1 MSYRVEAILS
11 AVDSGFTSKFNQAT
25 KSVEKLQT
33 QAGKVSGVASKIGSA
48 TESIG
53 KSLTTKLTLPLGAA
67 FTYAGKQFSEF
78 ETGLVGVGKTT
89 GMTGDDLKGFGDDI
103 AKMSSVIPVSTK
115 DLLGL
120 SETAG
125 QLGIH
130 GKKDLLEFTRVMAEM
145 GSATNLAGE
154 EGAKQMARFANVMG
168 IDVGKNIRQVGNSVV
183 RLGNNFATS
192 EAEIMDM
199 SSRLA
204 ASSRLVG
211 ITTPNVLGLATAMSS
226 VGIEAEA
233 GGTAM
238 STVMTKVDKAV
249 ASGGEKLQNFAN
261 VAGLSA
267 EDFAAK
273 WKSKPTEALEDL
285 MKGLDKAS
293 KSGGNMNQILDMLGI
308 KGVRE
313 SNAVKSLAQNHE
325 LLSEAIKQSNDAY
338 NYGNDLAE
346 EAAAA
351 WDTLHAKLTTL
362 KNTFGNIAKDI
373 FSIVAPA
380 LKDMVD
386 KVNELAQK
394 WFELSDSSKEA
405 IGQIVLKIGGL
416 LAAIGPVMLI
426 GGKITKT
433 LSPVIGVLSQIGN
446 GFKVLTSTFGGFGE
460 IFSSASSVIKSSL
473 DGLNNKFLEFTQVF
487 PKMGSK
493 AIEGVNILKR
503 IPAQLQS
510 DVGAKVYDVFDK
522 MDFEVQEKWK
532 SVISGI
538 SNGGTKLGSSLG
550 KIFGKVGQILNLF
563 GINTTNM
570 VSVANAAMGSLFPAA
585 VIGIALA
592 GLGVLYSQFGDQIDK
607 LLQIAKEKG
616 PEIITNLGNGITEK
630 IPEFVEKGT
639 TLVTHFAD
647 TLAANIPAIMEQGV
661 NIISALVSSVGSN
674 AGRLISS
681 AITVIGSFIGGLVT
695 AIPRLLAVGMQFLVQ
710 LVQGI
715 VQNIPQILQTAVQIV
730 QNFAQS
736 LATNAPQIIMS
747 GFQLIFSLIKGII
760 TNIPA
765 IISAAWE
772 IIKALAG
779 GILEAMTGV
788 AGKVASGVKGFF
800 KNIFSPGKDE
810 AESAKND
817 VGTSLDSM
825 KFDIDTKTGEAAT
838 SATENAS
845 LAKMGFMEQ
854 FGQMNIGVSQKL
866 AELQANTGM
875 SMDQIQ
881 QEITSKGQITKDGIT
896 ITAEE
901 MNTNV
906 SGQTDQMAD
915 NMINSIT
922 RGVDGA
928 NTQFD
933 GLSAKLPTDASATNQ
948 ATAGQYEDLA
958 NRITSSTQQANTAV
972 TSGIDTI
979 NSNFEMRLGTLP
991 AKTDTIL
998 MNVSNSFTNAF
1009 NALGKGVDSNLQKI
1023 VTSFTSSISRINSVS
1038 ISGLSN
1044 LASRF
1049 SSAFNRISST
1059 VTSGT
1064 NKVVVSIS
1072 NMNNRV
1078 NASFSRFA
1086 SRFIST
1092 NSNMWNKFN
1101 SQSTTALNRSYT
1113 AFSSNI
1119 SRLQSKFTSY
1129 ANRLKSLNNS
1139 MWNSVVSKTR
1149 QAGNSM
1155 ASAFSRACNRTT
1167 NLVSNMKSRLISI
1180 MYSCVGGMRSAGY
1193 NAGMGF
1199 YSGLASTR
1207 GSIMGLASSIAASVS
1222 ARIRSALRIHSP
1234 SRVLMNLGSYAGE
1247 GLAVGLE
1254 KSKRYVNNAVDG
1266 LSNTIKGVDTGL
1278 NSSYSDFNSN
1288 NKAMPL
1294 VINLRLGNKEFRAI
1308 SRDITQEQ
1316 GKDLRLEA
1324 NFGI

>member
-25 KSVEKLQT
+25 KAVEKLQT
-33 QAGKVSGVASKIGSA
+33 QAGKVSGIASKIGSA

-53 KSLTTKLTLPLGAA
+53 RSLTTKLTLPLGAA
-67 FTYAGKQFSEF
+67 FTYAGKKFADF

-89 GMTGDDLKGFGDDI
+89 GMAGNDLKDFGDDI
-103 AKMSSVIPVSTK
+103 AKMSSVIPLSTN

-120 SETAG
+120 AETAG

-154 EGAKQMARFANVMG
+154 EGALVMARFANVMG
-168 IDVGKNIRQVGNSVV
+168 LDVGKNIRQVGNAVV
-183 RLGNNFATS
+183 RLGNNFETS

-226 VGIEAEA
+226 VGISAEA

-249 ASGGEKLQNFAN
+249 ASGGAKLQNFAK
-261 VAGLSA
+261 VAGMSA

-338 NYGNDLAE
+338 DHGNDLAK
-346 EAAAA
+346 EAAEA
-351 WDTLHAKLTTL
+351 WKTLHAKLMTL

-380 LKDMVD
+380 LKDIVD
-386 KVNELAQK
+386 RVNEFAKK
-394 WFELSDSSKEA
+394 WFDLSESSKKA
-405 IGQIVLKIGGL
+405 IGEMILKIIGL
-416 LAAIGPVMLI
+416 LAAIGPVLLI

-433 LSPVIGVLSQIGN
+433 LSPVIGVLSQVGN
-446 GFKVLTSTFGGFGE
+446 GFKTF
-460 IFSSASSVIKSSL
+460 
-473 DGLNNKFLEFTQVF
+473 T
-487 PKMGSK
+487 
-493 AIEGVNILKR
+493 
-503 IPAQLQS
+503 
-510 DVGAKVYDVFDK
+510 
-522 MDFEVQEKWK
+522 
-532 SVISGI
+532 
-538 SNGGTKLGSSLG
+538 
-550 KIFGKVGQILNLF
+550 
-563 GINTTNM
+563 
-570 VSVANAAMGSLFPAA
+570 SVAGNALNSFSDGVLNQFAKKIELSMILSGNKLAKLAPMVGKAVSLANIGMQALFPAA

-592 GLGVLYSQFGDQIDK
+592 GLGLLYSKFGTQIDK
-607 LLQIAKEKG
+607 LLEVAKTKG
-616 PEIITNLGNGITEK
+616 PEIITNLGNGIANK
-630 IPEFVEKGT
+630 IPDLVNQGA
-639 TLVTHFAD
+639 TLINHFAQA
-647 TLAANIPAIMEQGV
+647 LAANLPAILTAGTNIVIALVQSVGNNAGKLIQSALLVVGSFLQGV
-661 NIISALVSSVGSN
+661 MQNLP
-674 AGRLISS
+674 RLIV
-681 AITVIGSFIGGLVT
+681 AGVTLIG
-695 AIPRLLAVGMQFLVQ
+695 Q
-710 LVQGI
+710 LIVGI
-715 VQNIPQILQTAVQIV
+715 VQNIPMIIATAGRIIAG
-730 QNFAQS
+730 FIDGIGQS
-736 LATNAPQIIMS
+736 APQLLGSGIKII
-747 GFQLIFSLIKGII
+747 FELIKGIVQA
-760 TNIPA
+760 IPQ
-765 IISAAWE
+765 II
-772 IIKALAG
+772 LAG
-779 GILEAMTGV
+779 VEIVMSLGKSILGALGNI
-788 AGKVASGVKGFF
+788 AGSLVTGVKGFF
-800 KNIFSPGKDE
+800 KNIFSPGKEE
-810 AESAKND
+810 AENTKND
-817 VGTSLDSM
+817 VNVSLDAM
-825 KFDIDTKTGEAAT
+825 KLDIDTKTGEAAT
-838 SATENAS
+838 SATANAS
-845 LAKMGFMEQ
+845 QAKTGFLEQ
-854 FGQMNIGVSQKL
+854 FGLMNTGVSEKL
-866 AELQANTGM
+866 AQLQANTGM

-896 ITAEE
+896 ITAQE

-906 SGQTDQMAD
+906 SGQTDQMAN

-998 MNVSNSFTNAF
+998 NNVSNSFTNAF

-1023 VTSFTSSISRINSVS
+1023 VSSFTSSISRINSVS
-1038 ISGLSN
+1038 TSGLSN
-1044 LASRF
+1044 LSSRF
-1049 SSAFNRISST
+1049 SSAFNNISAT

-1064 NKVVVSIS
+1064 NKVVVSIA

-1078 NASFSRFA
+1078 NASFSQFA
-1086 SRFIST
+1086 SRFIAT
-1092 NSNMWNKFN
+1092 NASMWSRFN
-1101 SQSTTALNRSYT
+1101 AQSTVALNRSYS
-1113 AFSSNI
+1113 AFASNI
-1119 SRLQSKFTSY
+1119 SKLQSKFTSY
-1129 ANRLKSLNNS
+1129 TNKLKSLNNS
-1139 MWNSVVSKTR
+1139 MWSAMVNKTK

-1155 ASAFSRACNRTT
+1155 ASGFSSACNRMTS
-1167 NLVSNMKSRLISI
+1167 LASSMRSRLISI

-1266 LSNTIKGVDTGL
+1266 LSNTIRGVDTGL
-1278 NSSYSDFNSN
+1278 NSSFSDFNTN

>member
-25 KSVEKLQT
+25 KSVEKLQN
-33 QAGKVSGVASKIGSA
+33 QANKVSGVASKIGSA

-53 KSLTTKLTLPLGAA
+53 RSLTTKLTLPLGAA
-67 FTYAGKQFSEF
+67 FTYAGKKFADF

-89 GMTGDDLKGFGDDI
+89 GMAGNDLKGFGDDI
-103 AKMSSVIPVSTK
+103 AKMSSVIPLSTN

-120 SETAG
+120 AETAG

-154 EGAKQMARFANVMG
+154 EGALVMARFANVMG
-168 IDVGKNIRQVGNSVV
+168 LDVGKNIRQVGNAVV
-183 RLGNNFATS
+183 RLGNNFETS

-226 VGIEAEA
+226 VGISAEA

-249 ASGGEKLQNFAN
+249 ASGGAKLQNFAK
-261 VAGLSA
+261 VAGMSA

-338 NYGNDLAE
+338 NHGNDLAK
-346 EAAAA
+346 EAAEA
-351 WDTLHAKLTTL
+351 WKTLHAKLTTFKSTL
-362 KNTFGNIAKDI
+362 GNIAKDI

-386 KVNELAQK
+386 KVNELASK
-394 WFELSDSSKEA
+394 WFDLSDSSKKA
-405 IGQIVLKIGGL
+405 IGEIVLKIGGL
-416 LAAIGPVMLI
+416 LAAIGPVLLI

-433 LSPVIGVLSQIGN
+433 LSPVIGVLSQVGN
-446 GFKVLTSTFGGFGE
+446 AFKM
-460 IFSSASSVIKSSL
+460 FSGSASSALNSFTGGALSSL
-473 DGLNNKFLEFTQVF
+473 AKKTELSVLT
-487 PKMGSK
+487 
-493 AIEGVNILKR
+493 A
-503 IPAQLQS
+503 
-510 DVGAKVYDVFDK
+510 GAKLA
-522 MDFEVQEKWK
+522 
-532 SVISGI
+532 
-538 SNGGTKLGSSLG
+538 KLSPMVGKAVSL
-550 KIFGKVGQILNLF
+550 
-563 GINTTNM
+563 
-570 VSVANAAMGSLFPAA
+570 ANIGMQALFPAA

-592 GLGVLYSQFGDQIDK
+592 GLGLLYSKFGTQIDK
-607 LLQIAKEKG
+607 LLEVAKTKG
-616 PEIITNLGNGITEK
+616 PEIITNLGSGIANK
-630 IPEFVEKGT
+630 IPNLVNQGA
-639 TLVTHFAD
+639 TLVNHFAQA
-647 TLAANIPAIMEQGV
+647 LAANLPAILTAGTNIVIALVQSVGNNAGKLIQSALLVVGSFLQGV
-661 NIISALVSSVGSN
+661 MQNLP
-674 AGRLISS
+674 RLIV
-681 AITVIGSFIGGLVT
+681 AGVTLIGQLLV
-695 AIPRLLAVGMQFLVQ
+695 
-710 LVQGI
+710 GI
-715 VQNIPQILQTAVQIV
+715 VQNIPMLIATAGRIIAG
-730 QNFAQS
+730 FIDGIGQS
-736 LATNAPQIIMS
+736 APQLLGSGIKII
-747 GFQLIFSLIKGII
+747 FELIKGIVQA
-760 TNIPA
+760 IPQ
-765 IISAAWE
+765 IV
-772 IIKALAG
+772 LAG
-779 GILEAMTGV
+779 VEIVMALGKSILGALGNI
-788 AGKVASGVKGFF
+788 AGSLVSGVKGFF
-800 KNIFSPGKDE
+800 KNIFSPGKEE
-810 AESAKND
+810 ATN
-817 VGTSLDSM
+817 
-825 KFDIDTKTGEAAT
+825 TKTDVETEMNGLSSTLDDIT
-838 SATENAS
+838 SSLGPKFQQNANQ
-845 LAKMGFMEQ
+845 AKIGFTSEISM
-854 FGQMNIGVSQKL
+854 MSQETQTKL
-866 AELQANTGM
+866 QEMSNATGM
-875 SMDQIQ
+875 SMDEIVRTV
-881 QEITSKGQITKDGIT
+881 QEKGELTKGNLT
-896 ITAEE
+896 IKASE

-906 SGQTDQMAD
+906 SGQTDQMAT
-915 NMINSIT
+915 NMIDSIT

-958 NRITSSTQQANTAV
+958 NRITSSTEQANTAV

-998 MNVSNSFTNAF
+998 NNVSNSFTNAF

-1023 VTSFTSSISRINSVS
+1023 VSSFTSSISRINSVS
-1038 ISGLSN
+1038 TSGLSN
-1044 LASRF
+1044 LSSRF
-1049 SSAFNRISST
+1049 SAAFNNISAT
-1059 VTSGT
+1059 VSAGT

-1078 NASFSRFA
+1078 NASFSQFA

-1092 NSNMWNKFN
+1092 NANMWNRFN
-1101 SQSTTALNRSYT
+1101 SQSTSALNRNYS

-1119 SRLQSKFTSY
+1119 SKLQSKFTSY
-1129 ANRLKSLNNS
+1129 ANKVKSLNTS
-1139 MWNSVVSKTR
+1139 MWSAVVNKTR

-1155 ASAFSRACNRTT
+1155 ASGFSSACNRMASLA
-1167 NLVSNMKSRLISI
+1167 NSMRSRLISI
-1180 MYSCVGGMRSAGY
+1180 MYSYVGGMRSAGY
-1193 NAGMGF
+1193 SAGMGF
-1199 YSGLASTR
+1199 YSGLASTS

-1266 LSNTIKGVDTGL
+1266 LSNSIKGVDTGL
-1278 NSSYSDFNSN
+1278 NSSFGDFNTNS
-1288 NKAMPL
+1288 KAMPL

-1308 SRDITQEQ
+1308 SRDITLEQ

>member
-53 KSLTTKLTLPLGAA
+53 RSLTTKLTLPLGAA
-67 FTYAGKQFSEF
+67 FTYAGKKFADF

-89 GMTGDDLKGFGDDI
+89 GMAGNDLKAFGNDI
-103 AKMSSVIPVSTK
+103 SKMSSVIPVSTN

-120 SETAG
+120 AETAG

-168 IDVGKNIRQVGNSVV
+168 LDVGKSIRQVGNSVV

-249 ASGGEKLQNFAN
+249 ASGGAKLQNFAK
-261 VAGLSA
+261 VAGMSA

-273 WKSKPTEALEDL
+273 WKSKPTEALQDL
-285 MKGLDKAS
+285 MKGLDSAS

-338 NYGNDLAE
+338 DHGNDLAE
-346 EAAAA
+346 EAAEA
-351 WDTLHAKLTTL
+351 WKTLHAKLMTL

-386 KVNELAQK
+386 KVNEFAKK
-394 WFELSDSSKEA
+394 WFDLSESSKKA
-405 IGQIVLKIGGL
+405 IGEMILKIGGL
-416 LAAIGPVMLI
+416 LAAIGPVLLI

-433 LSPVIGVLSQIGN
+433 LSPVIGVLSQVGN
-446 GFKVLTSTFGGFGE
+446 GFKTFSNVAGTALNSFSDGVL
-460 IFSSASSVIKSSL
+460 
-473 DGLNNKFLEFTQVF
+473 NKFAKKIELSMILSGNKLAKLAPMV
-487 PKMGSK
+487 GK
-493 AIEGVNILKR
+493 AVSLANIGMQ
-503 IPAQLQS
+503 A
-510 DVGAKVYDVFDK
+510 
-522 MDFEVQEKWK
+522 
-532 SVISGI
+532 
-538 SNGGTKLGSSLG
+538 
-550 KIFGKVGQILNLF
+550 
-563 GINTTNM
+563 
-570 VSVANAAMGSLFPAA
+570 LFPAA

-592 GLGVLYSQFGDQIDK
+592 GLGLLYSKFGTQIDK
-607 LLQIAKEKG
+607 LLEVAKTKG
-616 PEIITNLGNGITEK
+616 PEIITNLGNGIANK
-630 IPEFVEKGT
+630 IPDFVNQGA
-639 TLVTHFAD
+639 TLINHFAQA
-647 TLAANIPAIMEQGV
+647 LAANLPAILTAGTNIVIALVQSVGNNAGKLIQSALLVVGSFLQGV
-661 NIISALVSSVGSN
+661 MQNLP
-674 AGRLISS
+674 RLIV
-681 AITVIGSFIGGLVT
+681 AGVTLIG
-695 AIPRLLAVGMQFLVQ
+695 Q
-710 LVQGI
+710 LIVGI
-715 VQNIPQILQTAVQIV
+715 VQNIPMIIATAGRIIAG
-730 QNFAQS
+730 FIDGLGQS
-736 LATNAPQIIMS
+736 LPQLLGSGIKII
-747 GFQLIFSLIKGII
+747 FELIKGIVQA
-760 TNIPA
+760 IPQ
-765 IISAAWE
+765 IV
-772 IIKALAG
+772 LAG
-779 GILEAMTGV
+779 VEIVMTLGKSILGALGNI
-788 AGKVASGVKGFF
+788 AGSLVTGVKGFF
-800 KNIFSPGKDE
+800 KNIFSPGKE
-810 AESAKND
+810 EAKN
-817 VGTSLDSM
+817 
-825 KFDIDTKTGEAAT
+825 TKTDVETEMNGLSSTLDDIT
-838 SATENAS
+838 SSLGPKFQQNANQ
-845 LAKMGFMEQ
+845 AKIGFTSEMS
-854 FGQMNIGVSQKL
+854 MMSQETQTKL
-866 AELQANTGM
+866 QEMSNATGM
-875 SMDQIQ
+875 SMDEIVRTV
-881 QEITSKGQITKDGIT
+881 QEKGELTKGNLT
-896 ITAEE
+896 IKASE

-906 SGQTDQMAD
+906 SGQTDQMAN
-915 NMINSIT
+915 NMIDSIS

-958 NRITSSTQQANTAV
+958 NRITSSTEQANTAV

-998 MNVSNSFTNAF
+998 NNVSNSFTNAF

-1023 VTSFTSSISRINSVS
+1023 ISAYSSTMAKMNSISNSGLNNLSSRFTSS
-1038 ISGLSN
+1038 
-1044 LASRF
+1044 
-1049 SSAFNRISST
+1049 FNRISAT
-1059 VTSGT
+1059 VTAGT
-1064 NKVVVSIS
+1064 NRIVVSIT

-1078 NASFSRFA
+1078 NASFSQFA
-1086 SRFIST
+1086 SRFIAT
-1092 NSNMWNKFN
+1092 NSNMWNRFN
-1101 SQSTTALNRSYT
+1101 SQSTSALNRNYS

-1119 SRLQSKFTSY
+1119 SKLQSKFTSY
-1129 ANRLKSLNNS
+1129 ANKVKSLNNS
-1139 MWNSVVSKTR
+1139 MWTAVVNKTR

-1155 ASAFSRACNRTT
+1155 TSGFSSACNRMTS
-1167 NLVSNMKSRLISI
+1167 LASSMRSRLIAI
-1180 MYSCVGGMRSAGY
+1180 MNSSVGGMRSAGY

-1288 NKAMPL
+1288 SKAMPL

>member
-25 KSVEKLQT
+25 KSVEKLQN
-33 QAGKVSGVASKIGSA
+33 QANKVSGVASKIGNA

-53 KSLTTKLTLPLGAA
+53 RSLTTKLTLPLGVA
-67 FTYAGKQFSEF
+67 FTYAGKQFSDF

-89 GMTGDDLKGFGDDI
+89 NMAGKDLKGFGDDI
-103 AKMSSVIPVSTK
+103 AKMSSVIPVSTN

-120 SETAG
+120 AETAG

-168 IDVGKNIRQVGNSVV
+168 LDVGKSIRQVGNSVV

-204 ASSRLVG
+204 ASSMLVG

-249 ASGGEKLQNFAN
+249 ASGGAKLQNFAK
-261 VAGLSA
+261 VAGMSA

-325 LLSEAIKQSNDAY
+325 LLSEAIKQSNNAY
-338 NYGNDLAE
+338 NHGNDLAK
-346 EAAAA
+346 EAAEA
-351 WDTLHAKLTTL
+351 WKTLHAKLTTF
-362 KNTFGNIAKDI
+362 KNTLGNIAKDI

-386 KVNELAQK
+386 KVNELASK
-394 WFELSDSSKEA
+394 WFDLSDSSKKA
-405 IGQIVLKIGGL
+405 IGEMVLKIGGL
-416 LAAIGPVMLI
+416 LAAIGPVLLI

-433 LSPVIGVLSQIGN
+433 LSPVIGGLSQVGN
-446 GFKVLTSTFGGFGE
+446 AFKM
-460 IFSSASSVIKSSL
+460 FSGSASSALNSFTGGALSSL
-473 DGLNNKFLEFTQVF
+473 AKKTELSVLT
-487 PKMGSK
+487 
-493 AIEGVNILKR
+493 A
-503 IPAQLQS
+503 
-510 DVGAKVYDVFDK
+510 GAKLA
-522 MDFEVQEKWK
+522 
-532 SVISGI
+532 
-538 SNGGTKLGSSLG
+538 KLSPMVGKAVSL
-550 KIFGKVGQILNLF
+550 
-563 GINTTNM
+563 
-570 VSVANAAMGSLFPAA
+570 ANIGMQALFPAA

-592 GLGVLYSQFGDQIDK
+592 GLGLLYSKFGTQIDK
-607 LLQIAKEKG
+607 LLEVAKTKG
-616 PEIITNLGNGITEK
+616 PEIITNLGNGIANK
-630 IPEFVEKGT
+630 IPDLVNQGA
-639 TLVTHFAD
+639 TLINHFAQA
-647 TLAANIPAIMEQGV
+647 LAANLPAILTAGTNIVIALVQSVGNNAGKLIQSALLVVGSFLQGV
-661 NIISALVSSVGSN
+661 MQNLP
-674 AGRLISS
+674 RLIV
-681 AITVIGSFIGGLVT
+681 AGVTLIGQLLV
-695 AIPRLLAVGMQFLVQ
+695 
-710 LVQGI
+710 GI
-715 VQNIPQILQTAVQIV
+715 VQNIPMLIATAGRIIAG
-730 QNFAQS
+730 FIDGLGQS
-736 LATNAPQIIMS
+736 LPQLLGSGIKII
-747 GFQLIFSLIKGII
+747 FELIKGIVQA
-760 TNIPA
+760 IPQ
-765 IISAAWE
+765 IV
-772 IIKALAG
+772 LAG
-779 GILEAMTGV
+779 VEIVMTLGKSILGALGNIG
-788 AGKVASGVKGFF
+788 GKLVSGVKGFF
-800 KNIFSPGKDE
+800 KNIFSPGKEE
-810 AESAKND
+810 ATN
-817 VGTSLDSM
+817 
-825 KFDIDTKTGEAAT
+825 TKTDVEIEMSGLSSTLDDMT
-838 SATENAS
+838 SSLGPKFQQNANQ
-845 LAKMGFMEQ
+845 AKIGFTSEMS
-854 FGQMNIGVSQKL
+854 MMSQETQTKL
-866 AELQANTGM
+866 QEMSNATGM
-875 SMDQIQ
+875 SMDEIVRTV
-881 QEITSKGQITKDGIT
+881 QEKGELTKGNLT
-896 ITAEE
+896 IKASE

-906 SGQTDQMAD
+906 SGQTDQMAN

-958 NRITSSTQQANTAV
+958 NRITSSTEQANSAV

-1023 VTSFTSSISRINSVS
+1023 ISAYSSTMAKMNSISNSGLNNLSSRFTSS
-1038 ISGLSN
+1038 
-1044 LASRF
+1044 
-1049 SSAFNRISST
+1049 FNRISAT
-1059 VTSGT
+1059 VTAGT
-1064 NKVVVSIS
+1064 NRIVVSIT

-1078 NASFSRFA
+1078 NASFSQFA
-1086 SRFIST
+1086 SRFIAT
-1092 NSNMWNKFN
+1092 NSNMWNRFN
-1101 SQSTTALNRSYT
+1101 SQSTSALNRNYS

-1119 SRLQSKFTSY
+1119 SKLQSKFTSY
-1129 ANRLKSLNNS
+1129 ANKVKSLNNS
-1139 MWNSVVSKTR
+1139 MWTAVVNKTK
-1149 QAGNSM
+1149 QAGSSM
-1155 ASAFSRACNRTT
+1155 ASGFSSACNRMTSLA
-1167 NLVSNMKSRLISI
+1167 NSMRSRLIAI
-1180 MYSCVGGMRSAGY
+1180 MNSSVGGMRSAGY

-1278 NSSYSDFNSN
+1278 NSSFRDFNTNSRT
-1288 NKAMPL
+1288 MPL

-1316 GKDLRLEA
+1316 GKDLILEA

>member
-33 QAGKVSGVASKIGSA
+33 QAGKVSSVASKIGSA

-211 ITTPNVLGLATAMSS
+211 ITTPNVLGLATAMSA

-249 ASGGEKLQNFAN
+249 ASGGEKLQNFAK
-261 VAGLSA
+261 VAGMSA

-338 NYGNDLAE
+338 NHGNDLAK
-346 EAAAA
+346 EAAEA
-351 WDTLHAKLTTL
+351 WKTLHAKLMTL

-373 FSIVAPA
+373 FSIVAPT

-386 KVNELAQK
+386 KVNEFAKK
-394 WFELSDSSKEA
+394 WFDLSESSKKA
-405 IGQIVLKIGGL
+405 IGEMVLKIGGL
-416 LAAIGPVMLI
+416 LAAIGPVLLI

-433 LSPVIGVLSQIGN
+433 LSPVIGVLSQVGN
-446 GFKVLTSTFGGFGE
+446 AFKM
-460 IFSSASSVIKSSL
+460 FSGSASSALNSFTGGALSSL
-473 DGLNNKFLEFTQVF
+473 AKKTELSVLT
-487 PKMGSK
+487 
-493 AIEGVNILKR
+493 A
-503 IPAQLQS
+503 
-510 DVGAKVYDVFDK
+510 GAKLA
-522 MDFEVQEKWK
+522 
-532 SVISGI
+532 
-538 SNGGTKLGSSLG
+538 KLSPMVGKAVSL
-550 KIFGKVGQILNLF
+550 
-563 GINTTNM
+563 
-570 VSVANAAMGSLFPAA
+570 ANIGMQALFPAA

-592 GLGVLYSQFGDQIDK
+592 GLGLLYSKFGTQIDK
-607 LLQIAKEKG
+607 LLEVAKTKG
-616 PEIITNLGNGITEK
+616 PEIITNLGNGIANK
-630 IPEFVEKGT
+630 IPDLVAKGAE
-639 TLVTHFAD
+639 LVAH
-647 TLAANIPAIMEQGV
+647 LAEALNTNLPAILTAGTNIVIALVQSVGNNAGKLIQSALLVMGSFLQGIMQNVPRLLVAGVLLVGQLIVGLVKNIPM
-661 NIISALVSSVGSN
+661 IIAT
-674 AGRLISS
+674 AARM
-681 AITVIGSFIGGLVT
+681 VIGLVT
-695 AIPRLLAVGMQFLVQ
+695 GLGQAVPQLIVGGIKLVIEFVKAILSAIPKIIVVGIQMVEALVKSIA
-710 LVQGI
+710 G
-715 VQNIPQILQTAVQIV
+715 A
-730 QNFAQS
+730 
-736 LATNAPQIIMS
+736 
-747 GFQLIFSLIKGII
+747 LI
-760 TNIPA
+760 N
-765 IISAAWE
+765 
-772 IIKALAG
+772 
-779 GILEAMTGV
+779 V
-788 AGKVASGVKGFF
+788 AGSLGKSVKGFF
-800 KNIFSPGKDE
+800 KNIFSPGKEE
-810 AESAKND
+810 AENTKND
-817 VGTSLDSM
+817 VNVSLDAM
-825 KFDIDTKTGEAAT
+825 KLDIDTKTGEAAT
-838 SATENAS
+838 SATANAS
-845 LAKMGFMEQ
+845 QAKTGFIEQ
-854 FGQMNIGVSQKL
+854 FGLMNTGVSEKL
-866 AELQANTGM
+866 AQLQTNTGM

-896 ITAEE
+896 ITAQE

-906 SGQTDQMAD
+906 SGQTDQMAN
-915 NMINSIT
+915 NMLNSIS
-922 RGVDGA
+922 RGVEGA

-933 GLSAKLPTDASATNQ
+933 GLNTKLPADATNTNQ

-958 NRITSSTQQANTAV
+958 NRITSSTEQANTAV

-1023 VTSFTSSISRINSVS
+1023 VSSFTSSISRINSVS
-1038 ISGLSN
+1038 TSGLSN
-1044 LASRF
+1044 LSSRF
-1049 SSAFNRISST
+1049 SAAFNNISAT
-1059 VTSGT
+1059 VTAGT
-1064 NKVVVSIS
+1064 NKVVVSIT

-1078 NASFSRFA
+1078 NASFSQFA
-1086 SRFIST
+1086 SRFIAT
-1092 NSNMWNKFN
+1092 NSNMWNRFN
-1101 SQSTTALNRSYT
+1101 SQSTAALNKNYS

-1119 SRLQSKFTSY
+1119 SKLQSKFTSY
-1129 ANRLKSLNNS
+1129 SSRLKSLNTS
-1139 MWNSVVSKTR
+1139 MWNAVVSKTR

-1155 ASAFSRACNRTT
+1155 ASAYSSACNRTT
-1167 NLVSNMKSRLISI
+1167 SLARSMRNRLISI
-1180 MYSCVGGMRSAGY
+1180 MNSSVGGMRSAGY

-1278 NSSYSDFNSN
+1278 NSSFSDFNSN
-1288 NKAMPL
+1288 SKAMPL

>member
-67 FTYAGKQFSEF
+67 FTYAGKQFSDF

-89 GMTGDDLKGFGDDI
+89 GLAGNDLKDFGNDI
-103 AKMSSVIPVSTK
+103 AKMSSVIPVSTN

-130 GKKDLLEFTRVMAEM
+130 GKKDLLEFTKVMAEM

-249 ASGGEKLQNFAN
+249 ASGGAKLQNFAK
-261 VAGLSA
+261 VAGMSA

-273 WKSKPTEALEDL
+273 WKSKPTEALQDL
-285 MKGLDKAS
+285 MKGLDSAS

-338 NYGNDLAE
+338 DHGNDLAE
-346 EAAAA
+346 EAAEA
-351 WDTLHAKLTTL
+351 WKTLHAKLMTL

-386 KVNELAQK
+386 KVNEFAKK
-394 WFELSDSSKEA
+394 WFDLSESSKKA
-405 IGQIVLKIGGL
+405 IGEMILKIGGL
-416 LAAIGPVMLI
+416 LAAIGPVLLI

-433 LSPVIGVLSQIGN
+433 LSPVIGVLSQVGN
-446 GFKVLTSTFGGFGE
+446 GFKTFSNVAGTALNSFSDGVL
-460 IFSSASSVIKSSL
+460 
-473 DGLNNKFLEFTQVF
+473 NKFAKKIELSMILSGNKLAKLAPMV
-487 PKMGSK
+487 GK
-493 AIEGVNILKR
+493 AVSLANIGMQ
-503 IPAQLQS
+503 A
-510 DVGAKVYDVFDK
+510 
-522 MDFEVQEKWK
+522 
-532 SVISGI
+532 
-538 SNGGTKLGSSLG
+538 
-550 KIFGKVGQILNLF
+550 
-563 GINTTNM
+563 
-570 VSVANAAMGSLFPAA
+570 LFPAA

-592 GLGVLYSQFGDQIDK
+592 GLGLLYSKFGTQIDK
-607 LLQIAKEKG
+607 LLEVAKTKG
-616 PEIITNLGNGITEK
+616 PEIITNLGNGIANK
-630 IPEFVEKGT
+630 IPDFVNQGA
-639 TLVTHFAD
+639 TLINHFAQA
-647 TLAANIPAIMEQGV
+647 LAANLPAILTAGTNIVIALVQSVGNNAGKLIQSALLVVGSFLQGV
-661 NIISALVSSVGSN
+661 MQNLP
-674 AGRLISS
+674 RLIV
-681 AITVIGSFIGGLVT
+681 AGVTLIG
-695 AIPRLLAVGMQFLVQ
+695 Q
-710 LVQGI
+710 LIVGI
-715 VQNIPQILQTAVQIV
+715 VQNIPMIIATAGRIIAG
-730 QNFAQS
+730 FIDGLGQS
-736 LATNAPQIIMS
+736 LPQLLGSGIKII
-747 GFQLIFSLIKGII
+747 FELIKGIVQA
-760 TNIPA
+760 IPQ
-765 IISAAWE
+765 IV
-772 IIKALAG
+772 LAG
-779 GILEAMTGV
+779 VEIVMTLGKSILGALGNI
-788 AGKVASGVKGFF
+788 AGSLVTGVKGFF
-800 KNIFSPGKDE
+800 KNIFSPGKE
-810 AESAKND
+810 EAKN
-817 VGTSLDSM
+817 
-825 KFDIDTKTGEAAT
+825 TKTDVETEMNGLSSTLDDIT
-838 SATENAS
+838 SSLGPKFQQNANQ
-845 LAKMGFMEQ
+845 AKIGFTSEMS
-854 FGQMNIGVSQKL
+854 MMSQETQTKL
-866 AELQANTGM
+866 QEMSNATGM
-875 SMDQIQ
+875 SMDEIVRTV
-881 QEITSKGQITKDGIT
+881 QEKGELTKGNLT
-896 ITAEE
+896 IKASE

-906 SGQTDQMAD
+906 SGQTDEMAN
-915 NMINSIT
+915 NMIDSIS

-958 NRITSSTQQANTAV
+958 NRITSSTEQANTAV

-998 MNVSNSFTNAF
+998 NNVSNSFTNAF

-1023 VTSFTSSISRINSVS
+1023 ISAYSSTMAKMNSISNSGLNNLSSRFTSS
-1038 ISGLSN
+1038 
-1044 LASRF
+1044 
-1049 SSAFNRISST
+1049 FNRISAT
-1059 VTSGT
+1059 VTAGT
-1064 NKVVVSIS
+1064 NRIVVSIT

-1078 NASFSRFA
+1078 NASFSQFA
-1086 SRFIST
+1086 SRFIAT
-1092 NSNMWNKFN
+1092 NSNMWNRFN
-1101 SQSTTALNRSYT
+1101 SQSTSALNRNYS

-1119 SRLQSKFTSY
+1119 SKLQSKFTSY
-1129 ANRLKSLNNS
+1129 ANKVKSLNNS
-1139 MWNSVVSKTR
+1139 MWTAVVNKTR

-1155 ASAFSRACNRTT
+1155 TSGFSSACNRMTS
-1167 NLVSNMKSRLISI
+1167 LASSMRSRLIAI
-1180 MYSCVGGMRSAGY
+1180 MNSSVGGMRSAGY

-1288 NKAMPL
+1288 SKAMPL

>member
-25 KSVEKLQT
+25 KSVEKLQS
-33 QAGKVSGVASKIGSA
+33 QAGKVSSVASKIGSA

-261 VAGLSA
+261 VAGMSA

-293 KSGGNMNQILDMLGI
+293 KSGGNMNQILDLLGI

-338 NYGNDLAE
+338 NHGNDLAK
-346 EAAAA
+346 EAAEA
-351 WDTLHAKLTTL
+351 WKTLHAKLMTL

-386 KVNELAQK
+386 KVNEFAKK
-394 WFELSDSSKEA
+394 WFDLSESSKKA
-405 IGQIVLKIGGL
+405 IGEMVLKIGGL
-416 LAAIGPVMLI
+416 LAAIGPVLLI

-433 LSPVIGVLSQIGN
+433 LSPVIGVLSQVGN
-446 GFKVLTSTFGGFGE
+446 AFKM
-460 IFSSASSVIKSSL
+460 FSGSASSALNSFTGGALSSL
-473 DGLNNKFLEFTQVF
+473 AKKTELSVLT
-487 PKMGSK
+487 
-493 AIEGVNILKR
+493 A
-503 IPAQLQS
+503 
-510 DVGAKVYDVFDK
+510 GAKLA
-522 MDFEVQEKWK
+522 
-532 SVISGI
+532 
-538 SNGGTKLGSSLG
+538 KLSPMVGKAVSL
-550 KIFGKVGQILNLF
+550 
-563 GINTTNM
+563 
-570 VSVANAAMGSLFPAA
+570 ANIGMQALFPAA

-592 GLGVLYSQFGDQIDK
+592 GLGLLYSKFGTQIDK
-607 LLQIAKEKG
+607 LLEVAKTKG
-616 PEIITNLGNGITEK
+616 PEIITNLGNGIANK
-630 IPEFVEKGT
+630 IPDLVAKGAE
-639 TLVTHFAD
+639 LVAH
-647 TLAANIPAIMEQGV
+647 LAEALNTNLPAILTAGTNIVIALVQSVGNNAGKLIQSALLVMGSFLQGIMQNVPRLLVAGVLLVGQLIVGLVKNIPM
-661 NIISALVSSVGSN
+661 IIAT
-674 AGRLISS
+674 AARM
-681 AITVIGSFIGGLVT
+681 VIGLVT
-695 AIPRLLAVGMQFLVQ
+695 GLGQAVPQLIVGGIKLVIEFVKAILSAIPKIIVVGIQMVEALVKSIA
-710 LVQGI
+710 G
-715 VQNIPQILQTAVQIV
+715 A
-730 QNFAQS
+730 
-736 LATNAPQIIMS
+736 
-747 GFQLIFSLIKGII
+747 LI
-760 TNIPA
+760 N
-765 IISAAWE
+765 
-772 IIKALAG
+772 
-779 GILEAMTGV
+779 V
-788 AGKVASGVKGFF
+788 AGSLGKSVKGFF
-800 KNIFSPGKDE
+800 KNIFSPGKEE
-810 AESAKND
+810 AENTKND
-817 VGTSLDSM
+817 VNVSLDAM
-825 KFDIDTKTGEAAT
+825 KLDIDTKTGEAAT
-838 SATENAS
+838 SATANAS
-845 LAKMGFMEQ
+845 QAKTGFLEQ
-854 FGQMNIGVSQKL
+854 FGLMNTGVSEKL
-866 AELQANTGM
+866 AQLQANTGM

-896 ITAEE
+896 ITAQE

-906 SGQTDQMAD
+906 SGQTDQMAN
-915 NMINSIT
+915 NMLNSIS
-922 RGVDGA
+922 RGVEGA

-933 GLSAKLPTDASATNQ
+933 GLSAKLPTDASATNE
-948 ATAGQYEDLA
+948 ATSGQYEDLA
-958 NRITSSTQQANTAV
+958 NRITSSTEQANTAV

-1023 VTSFTSSISRINSVS
+1023 VTSFTSSISRINSIS
-1038 ISGLSN
+1038 TSGLSN
-1044 LASRF
+1044 LSSRF
-1049 SSAFNRISST
+1049 SAAFNNISAT
-1059 VTSGT
+1059 VTAGT
-1064 NKVVVSIS
+1064 NKVVVSIT

-1078 NASFSRFA
+1078 NASFSQFA
-1086 SRFIST
+1086 SRFIAT
-1092 NSNMWNKFN
+1092 NSNMWNRFN
-1101 SQSTTALNRSYT
+1101 SQSTSALNRNYS

-1119 SRLQSKFTSY
+1119 SKLQSKFTSY
-1129 ANRLKSLNNS
+1129 SSRLKSLNTS
-1139 MWNSVVSKTR
+1139 MWNAVVSKTR

-1155 ASAFSRACNRTT
+1155 ASAYSSACNRTT
-1167 NLVSNMKSRLISI
+1167 SLASSMRNRLISI
-1180 MYSCVGGMRSAGY
+1180 MNSSVGGMRSAGY

-1207 GSIMGLASSIAASVS
+1207 GSIMGLAASIAASVS

-1288 NKAMPL
+1288 SKAMPL

>member
-53 KSLTTKLTLPLGAA
+53 RSLTTKLTLPLGAA
-67 FTYAGKQFSEF
+67 FTYAGKKFADF

-89 GMTGDDLKGFGDDI
+89 GMAGNDLKAFGNDI
-103 AKMSSVIPVSTK
+103 SKMSSVIPVSTN

-120 SETAG
+120 AETAG

-168 IDVGKNIRQVGNSVV
+168 LDVGKSIRQVGNSVV

-249 ASGGEKLQNFAN
+249 ASGGAKLQNFAK
-261 VAGLSA
+261 VAGMSA

-273 WKSKPTEALEDL
+273 WKSKPTEALQDL
-285 MKGLDKAS
+285 MKGLDSAS

-338 NYGNDLAE
+338 DHGNDLAE
-346 EAAAA
+346 EAAEA
-351 WDTLHAKLTTL
+351 WKTLHAKLMTL

-386 KVNELAQK
+386 KVNEFAKK
-394 WFELSDSSKEA
+394 WFDLSESSKKA
-405 IGQIVLKIGGL
+405 IGEMILKIGGL
-416 LAAIGPVMLI
+416 LAAIGPVLLI

-433 LSPVIGVLSQIGN
+433 LSPVIGVLSQVGN
-446 GFKVLTSTFGGFGE
+446 GFKTFSNVAGTALNSFSDGVL
-460 IFSSASSVIKSSL
+460 
-473 DGLNNKFLEFTQVF
+473 NKFAKKIELSMILSGNKLAKLAPMV
-487 PKMGSK
+487 GK
-493 AIEGVNILKR
+493 AVSLANIGMQ
-503 IPAQLQS
+503 A
-510 DVGAKVYDVFDK
+510 
-522 MDFEVQEKWK
+522 
-532 SVISGI
+532 
-538 SNGGTKLGSSLG
+538 
-550 KIFGKVGQILNLF
+550 
-563 GINTTNM
+563 
-570 VSVANAAMGSLFPAA
+570 LFPAA

-592 GLGVLYSQFGDQIDK
+592 GLGLLYSKFGTQIDK
-607 LLQIAKEKG
+607 LLEVAKTKG
-616 PEIITNLGNGITEK
+616 PEIITNLGNGIANK
-630 IPEFVEKGT
+630 IPDFVNQGA
-639 TLVTHFAD
+639 TLINHFAQA
-647 TLAANIPAIMEQGV
+647 LAANLPAILTAGTNIVIALVQSVGNNAGKLIQSALLVVGSFLQGV
-661 NIISALVSSVGSN
+661 MQNLP
-674 AGRLISS
+674 RLIV
-681 AITVIGSFIGGLVT
+681 AGVTLIG
-695 AIPRLLAVGMQFLVQ
+695 Q
-710 LVQGI
+710 LIVGI
-715 VQNIPQILQTAVQIV
+715 VQNIPMIIATAGRIIAG
-730 QNFAQS
+730 FIDGLGQS
-736 LATNAPQIIMS
+736 LPQLLGSGIKII
-747 GFQLIFSLIKGII
+747 FELIKGIVQA
-760 TNIPA
+760 IPQ
-765 IISAAWE
+765 IV
-772 IIKALAG
+772 LAG
-779 GILEAMTGV
+779 VEIVMTLGKSILGALGNI
-788 AGKVASGVKGFF
+788 AGSLVTGVKGFF
-800 KNIFSPGKDE
+800 KNIFSPGKE
-810 AESAKND
+810 EAKN
-817 VGTSLDSM
+817 
-825 KFDIDTKTGEAAT
+825 TKTDVETEMNGLSSTLDDIT
-838 SATENAS
+838 SSLGPKFQQNANQ
-845 LAKMGFMEQ
+845 AKIGFTSEMS
-854 FGQMNIGVSQKL
+854 MMSQETQTKL
-866 AELQANTGM
+866 QEMSNATGM
-875 SMDQIQ
+875 SMDEIVRTV
-881 QEITSKGQITKDGIT
+881 QEKGELTKGNLT
-896 ITAEE
+896 IKASE

-906 SGQTDQMAD
+906 SGQTDEMAN
-915 NMINSIT
+915 NMIDSIS

-958 NRITSSTQQANTAV
+958 NRITSSTEQANTAV

-998 MNVSNSFTNAF
+998 NNVSNSFTNAF

-1023 VTSFTSSISRINSVS
+1023 ISAYSSTMAKMNSISNSGLNNLSSRFTSS
-1038 ISGLSN
+1038 
-1044 LASRF
+1044 
-1049 SSAFNRISST
+1049 FNRISAT
-1059 VTSGT
+1059 VTAGT
-1064 NKVVVSIS
+1064 NRIVVSIT

-1078 NASFSRFA
+1078 NASFSQFA
-1086 SRFIST
+1086 SRFIAT
-1092 NSNMWNKFN
+1092 NSNMWNRFN
-1101 SQSTTALNRSYT
+1101 SQSTSALNRNYS

-1119 SRLQSKFTSY
+1119 SKLQSKFTSY
-1129 ANRLKSLNNS
+1129 ANKVKSLNNS
-1139 MWNSVVSKTR
+1139 MWTAVVNKTR

-1155 ASAFSRACNRTT
+1155 TSGFSSACNRMTS
-1167 NLVSNMKSRLISI
+1167 LASSMRSRLIAI
-1180 MYSCVGGMRSAGY
+1180 MNSSVGGMRSAGY

-1288 NKAMPL
+1288 SKAMPL

>member
-25 KSVEKLQT
+25 KSVEKLQN
-33 QAGKVSGVASKIGSA
+33 QANKVSGVASKIGSA

-53 KSLTTKLTLPLGAA
+53 RSLTTKLTLPLGAA
-67 FTYAGKQFSEF
+67 FTYAGKKFADF

-89 GMTGDDLKGFGDDI
+89 GMAGNDLKGFGDDI
-103 AKMSSVIPVSTK
+103 AKMSSVIPLSTN

-120 SETAG
+120 AETAG

-154 EGAKQMARFANVMG
+154 EGALVMARFANVMG
-168 IDVGKNIRQVGNSVV
+168 LDVGKNIRQVGNAVV
-183 RLGNNFATS
+183 RLGNNFETS

-226 VGIEAEA
+226 VGISAEA

-249 ASGGEKLQNFAN
+249 ASGGAKLQNFAK
-261 VAGLSA
+261 VAGMSA

-338 NYGNDLAE
+338 NHGNDLAK
-346 EAAAA
+346 EAAEA
-351 WDTLHAKLTTL
+351 WKTLHAKLTTF
-362 KNTFGNIAKDI
+362 KNTLGNIAKDI

-386 KVNELAQK
+386 KVNELASK
-394 WFELSDSSKEA
+394 WFDLSDSSKKA
-405 IGQIVLKIGGL
+405 IGEMVLKIGGL
-416 LAAIGPVMLI
+416 LAAIGPVLLI

-433 LSPVIGVLSQIGN
+433 LSPVIGVLSQVGN
-446 GFKVLTSTFGGFGE
+446 GFKTFSNVAGTALNSFSDGVL
-460 IFSSASSVIKSSL
+460 
-473 DGLNNKFLEFTQVF
+473 NKFAKKIELSMILSGNKLAKLAPMV
-487 PKMGSK
+487 GK
-493 AIEGVNILKR
+493 AVSLANIGMQ
-503 IPAQLQS
+503 A
-510 DVGAKVYDVFDK
+510 
-522 MDFEVQEKWK
+522 
-532 SVISGI
+532 
-538 SNGGTKLGSSLG
+538 
-550 KIFGKVGQILNLF
+550 
-563 GINTTNM
+563 
-570 VSVANAAMGSLFPAA
+570 LFPAA

-592 GLGVLYSQFGDQIDK
+592 GLGLLYSKFGTQIDK
-607 LLQIAKEKG
+607 LLEVAKTKG
-616 PEIITNLGNGITEK
+616 PEIITNLGNGIANK
-630 IPEFVEKGT
+630 IPDFINQGA
-639 TLVTHFAD
+639 TLINHFAQA
-647 TLAANIPAIMEQGV
+647 LAANLPAILTAGTNIVIALVQGV
-661 NIISALVSSVGSN
+661 GNNAGKLIQSALLVVGSFLQGVMQN
-674 AGRLISS
+674 LPRLIV
-681 AITVIGSFIGGLVT
+681 AGVTLIG
-695 AIPRLLAVGMQFLVQ
+695 Q
-710 LVQGI
+710 LIVGI
-715 VQNIPQILQTAVQIV
+715 VQNIPMIIATAGRIV
-730 QNFAQS
+730 AGFIDGIGQS
-736 LATNAPQIIMS
+736 APQLLGSGIKII
-747 GFQLIFSLIKGII
+747 FELIKGIVQA
-760 TNIPA
+760 IPQ
-765 IISAAWE
+765 IV
-772 IIKALAG
+772 LAG
-779 GILEAMTGV
+779 VEIVMALGKSILGALGNI
-788 AGKVASGVKGFF
+788 AGSLVTGVKGFF
-800 KNIFSPGKDE
+800 KNIFSPGKE
-810 AESAKND
+810 EAKN
-817 VGTSLDSM
+817 
-825 KFDIDTKTGEAAT
+825 TKTDVETEMNGLSSTLDDIT
-838 SATENAS
+838 SSLGPKFQQNANQ
-845 LAKMGFMEQ
+845 AKIGFTSEMA
-854 FGQMNIGVSQKL
+854 MMSQETQTKL
-866 AELQANTGM
+866 QEMSNATGM
-875 SMDQIQ
+875 SMDEIVRTV
-881 QEITSKGQITKDGIT
+881 QEKGELTKGNLT
-896 ITAEE
+896 IKASE

-906 SGQTDQMAD
+906 SGQTDQMAN
-915 NMINSIT
+915 NMIDSIS
-922 RGVDGA
+922 RGVEGA

-998 MNVSNSFTNAF
+998 NNVSNSFTNAF

-1023 VTSFTSSISRINSVS
+1023 VSSFTSSISRINSVS
-1038 ISGLSN
+1038 TSGLSN
-1044 LASRF
+1044 LSSRF
-1049 SSAFNRISST
+1049 SSAFNRISAT
-1059 VTSGT
+1059 VTAGT
-1064 NKVVVSIS
+1064 NKVVVSIT
-1072 NMNNRV
+1072 NMNNRI
-1078 NASFSRFA
+1078 NASFSQFA
-1086 SRFIST
+1086 SRFIAT
-1092 NSNMWNKFN
+1092 NSSMWSRFN
-1101 SQSTTALNRSYT
+1101 AQSTAALNRSYSV
-1113 AFSSNI
+1113 FSSNI
-1119 SRLQSKFTSY
+1119 SKLQSKFTSY
-1129 ANRLKSLNNS
+1129 ANKVKSLNNS
-1139 MWNSVVSKTR
+1139 MWTAVVNKTK
-1149 QAGNSM
+1149 QAGSSM
-1155 ASAFSRACNRTT
+1155 ASGFSSACNRMASLA
-1167 NLVSNMKSRLISI
+1167 NSMRSRLISI
-1180 MYSCVGGMRSAGY
+1180 MNSSVGGMRSAGY

-1278 NSSYSDFNSN
+1278 NSSYSDFNTNS
-1288 NKAMPL
+1288 KAMPL

>member
-25 KSVEKLQT
+25 KAVEKLQT
-33 QAGKVSGVASKIGSA
+33 QAGKVSSVASKIGSA
-48 TESIG
+48 TENIG
-53 KSLTTKLTLPLGAA
+53 RSLTTKLTLPLGAA
-67 FTYAGKQFSEF
+67 FTYAGKQFADF
-78 ETGLVGVGKTT
+78 EAGLVGVGKTT
-89 GMTGDDLKGFGDDI
+89 GMAGNDLKGFGDDI
-103 AKMSSVIPVSTK
+103 AKMSSVIPLSTNE
-115 DLLGL
+115 LLGL
-120 SETAG
+120 AETAG

-154 EGAKQMARFANVMG
+154 EGARELARFANVMG
-168 IDVGKNIRQVGNSVV
+168 LDVGKSIRQVGNSVV

-192 EAEIMDM
+192 EAEIMNM

-249 ASGGEKLQNFAN
+249 ASGGAKLQNFAK
-261 VAGLSA
+261 VAGMSA

-293 KSGGNMNQILDMLGI
+293 KSGGNMNQILDKLGI

-313 SNAVKSLAQNHE
+313 ANAVKSLAQNHE

-338 NYGNDLAE
+338 NHGNDLAK
-346 EAAAA
+346 EAAEA
-351 WDTLHAKLTTL
+351 WKTLHAKLMTL

-380 LKDMVD
+380 LKDIVD
-386 KVNELAQK
+386 RVNEFAKK
-394 WFELSDSSKEA
+394 WFELSETSKKA
-405 IGQIVLKIGGL
+405 IGEMILKIGGL
-416 LAAIGPVMLI
+416 LAAIGPVLLI

-433 LSPVIGVLSQIGN
+433 LSPVIGILSQVGN
-446 GFKVLTSTFGGFGE
+446 AFKMFSGSATSSLNSFTGGALSSLAKKTELSVLT
-460 IFSSASSVIKSSL
+460 A
-473 DGLNNKFLEFTQVF
+473 
-487 PKMGSK
+487 
-493 AIEGVNILKR
+493 
-503 IPAQLQS
+503 
-510 DVGAKVYDVFDK
+510 GAKLA
-522 MDFEVQEKWK
+522 
-532 SVISGI
+532 
-538 SNGGTKLGSSLG
+538 KLSPLVGKAVSL
-550 KIFGKVGQILNLF
+550 
-563 GINTTNM
+563 
-570 VSVANAAMGSLFPAA
+570 ANIGMQALFPAA

-592 GLGVLYSQFGDQIDK
+592 GLGLLYSKFGTQIDK
-607 LLQIAKEKG
+607 LLEVAKTKG
-616 PEIITNLGNGITEK
+616 PEIITNLGNGIANK
-630 IPEFVEKGT
+630 IPDLVNQGA
-639 TLVTHFAD
+639 TLINHFAQA
-647 TLAANIPAIMEQGV
+647 LAANLPAILTAGTNIVISLVQSVGNNAGKLIQSALLVVGSFLQGV
-661 NIISALVSSVGSN
+661 MQNLP
-674 AGRLISS
+674 RLIV
-681 AITVIGSFIGGLVT
+681 AGVTLIGQLLV
-695 AIPRLLAVGMQFLVQ
+695 
-710 LVQGI
+710 GI
-715 VQNIPQILQTAVQIV
+715 VQNIPMLIATAGRIISG
-730 QNFAQS
+730 FIDGLGQS
-736 LATNAPQIIMS
+736 APQLLGSGIKII
-747 GFQLIFSLIKGII
+747 FELIKGIVQA
-760 TNIPA
+760 IPQ
-765 IISAAWE
+765 IV
-772 IIKALAG
+772 LAG
-779 GILEAMTGV
+779 VEIVMTLGKSILGALGNIG
-788 AGKVASGVKGFF
+788 GKLVSGVKGFF
-800 KNIFSPGKDE
+800 KNIFSPGKEE
-810 AESAKND
+810 ATN
-817 VGTSLDSM
+817 
-825 KFDIDTKTGEAAT
+825 TKTDVETEMSGLSSTLDEMT
-838 SATENAS
+838 SSLGPKFQQNANQ
-845 LAKMGFMEQ
+845 AKIGFTSEISM
-854 FGQMNIGVSQKL
+854 MSQETQTKL
-866 AELQANTGM
+866 QEMSNATGM
-875 SMDQIQ
+875 SMDEIVRTV
-881 QEITSKGQITKDGIT
+881 QEKGELTKGNLT
-896 ITAEE
+896 IKASE

-906 SGQTDQMAD
+906 SGQTDQMAN
-915 NMINSIT
+915 NMIDSIS

-1023 VTSFTSSISRINSVS
+1023 VSSFTSSISRINSIS
-1038 ISGLSN
+1038 TSGLSN
-1044 LASRF
+1044 LSSRF
-1049 SSAFNRISST
+1049 SAAFNNISAT
-1059 VTSGT
+1059 VTAGT
-1064 NKVVVSIS
+1064 NRIVVSIS

-1078 NASFSRFA
+1078 NASFSQFA
-1086 SRFIST
+1086 SRFIAT
-1092 NSNMWNKFN
+1092 NSNMWNRFN
-1101 SQSTTALNRSYT
+1101 AQSTAALNRSYS
-1113 AFSSNI
+1113 AFASNI
-1119 SRLQSKFTSY
+1119 SKLQSKFTSY
-1129 ANRLKSLNNS
+1129 ANKVKSLNTS
-1139 MWNSVVSKTR
+1139 MWTSVVNKTK

-1155 ASAFSRACNRTT
+1155 ASGFSSACNRMTSLA
-1167 NLVSNMKSRLISI
+1167 NSMRSRLIAI
-1180 MYSCVGGMRSAGY
+1180 MNSSVGGMRSAGY

-1278 NSSYSDFNSN
+1278 NSSFSEFNTNS
-1288 NKAMPL
+1288 KAMPL

>member
-192 EAEIMDM
+192 EAEIMNM

-211 ITTPNVLGLATAMSS
+211 ITTPNVLGLATAMSA

-249 ASGGEKLQNFAN
+249 ASGGEKLQNFAK
-261 VAGLSA
+261 VAGMSA

-285 MKGLDKAS
+285 MKGLDSAS

-380 LKDMVD
+380 LKDIVD
-386 KVNELAQK
+386 KVNEFAKK
-394 WFELSDSSKEA
+394 WFDLSETSKKA
-405 IGQIVLKIGGL
+405 IGEMILKIGGL
-416 LAAIGPVMLI
+416 LAAVGPVLLI

-433 LSPVIGVLSQIGN
+433 LSPVIGVLSQVGN
-446 GFKVLTSTFGGFGE
+446 AFKMFSGNASSALNSFTGGALSSLAKKTELSVLT
-460 IFSSASSVIKSSL
+460 
-473 DGLNNKFLEFTQVF
+473 
-487 PKMGSK
+487 
-493 AIEGVNILKR
+493 
-503 IPAQLQS
+503 
-510 DVGAKVYDVFDK
+510 VGAKLA
-522 MDFEVQEKWK
+522 
-532 SVISGI
+532 
-538 SNGGTKLGSSLG
+538 KLSPMVGKAVSL
-550 KIFGKVGQILNLF
+550 
-563 GINTTNM
+563 
-570 VSVANAAMGSLFPAA
+570 ANIGMQALFPAA

-592 GLGVLYSQFGDQIDK
+592 GLGLLYSKFGTQIDK
-607 LLQIAKEKG
+607 LLEVAKTKG
-616 PEIITNLGNGITEK
+616 PEIITNLGNGIASK
-630 IPEFVEKGT
+630 IPALVNQGA
-639 TLVTHFAD
+639 TLINHFAQA
-647 TLAANIPAIMEQGV
+647 LAANLPAILTAGTNIVIALVQSVGNNAGKLIQSALLVVGSFLQGV
-661 NIISALVSSVGSN
+661 MQNLP
-674 AGRLISS
+674 RLIV
-681 AITVIGSFIGGLVT
+681 AGVTLIGQFIV
-695 AIPRLLAVGMQFLVQ
+695 
-710 LVQGI
+710 GI
-715 VQNIPQILQTAVQIV
+715 VQNIPMIIATAGRIIAG
-730 QNFAQS
+730 FIDGIGQS
-736 LATNAPQIIMS
+736 APQLLGSGIKII
-747 GFQLIFSLIKGII
+747 FELIKGIVQA
-760 TNIPA
+760 IPQ
-765 IISAAWE
+765 II
-772 IIKALAG
+772 LAG
-779 GILEAMTGV
+779 VEIVMSLGKSILGALGNI
-788 AGKVASGVKGFF
+788 AGSLVTGVKGFF
-800 KNIFSPGKDE
+800 KNIFSPGKEE
-810 AESAKND
+810 ATN
-817 VGTSLDSM
+817 
-825 KFDIDTKTGEAAT
+825 TKTDVETEMNSLSSTLDEMT
-838 SATENAS
+838 SSLGPKFQQNANQ
-845 LAKMGFMEQ
+845 AKVGFTSEMA
-854 FGQMNIGVSQKL
+854 MMSQETQIKL
-866 AELQANTGM
+866 QEMANATGM
-875 SMDQIQ
+875 SMDQIVRTV
-881 QEITSKGQITKDGIT
+881 QEKGELTKGNLT
-896 ITAEE
+896 IKASE

-933 GLSAKLPTDASATNQ
+933 GLSTKLPTDASATNQ

-1009 NALGKGVDSNLQKI
+1009 NALGKGVDSNLQRI
-1023 VTSFTSSISRINSVS
+1023 VSSFTSSISRINSVS
-1038 ISGLSN
+1038 TSGLSN

-1059 VTSGT
+1059 VTAGT
-1064 NKVVVSIS
+1064 NRIVVSIS

-1078 NASFSRFA
+1078 NASFSQFA

-1092 NSNMWNKFN
+1092 NANMWNRFN
-1101 SQSTTALNRSYT
+1101 SQSTAALNRNYS

-1129 ANRLKSLNNS
+1129 ANRLKSLNTS
-1139 MWNSVVSKTR
+1139 MWNAVVNKTR
-1149 QAGNSM
+1149 QAGSSM
-1155 ASAFSRACNRTT
+1155 ASGFSSACNRMASLA
-1167 NLVSNMKSRLISI
+1167 NSMRSRLISI

-1278 NSSYSDFNSN
+1278 NSSYSDFNTNS
-1288 NKAMPL
+1288 KAMPL

>member
-25 KSVEKLQT
+25 KAVEKLQN
-33 QAGKVSGVASKIGSA
+33 QAGKVSSVASKIGSA

-53 KSLTTKLTLPLGAA
+53 RSLTTKLTLPLGAA
-67 FTYAGKQFSEF
+67 FTYAGKQFADF

-89 GMTGDDLKGFGDDI
+89 NMAGKDLKGFGDDI
-103 AKMSSVIPVSTK
+103 AKMSSVIPVSTN

-120 SETAG
+120 AETAG

-168 IDVGKNIRQVGNSVV
+168 LDVGKSIRQVGNSVV

-249 ASGGEKLQNFAN
+249 ASGGAKLQNFAK
-261 VAGLSA
+261 VAGMSA

-273 WKSKPTEALEDL
+273 WKSKPTEALQDL
-285 MKGLDKAS
+285 MKGLDSAS

-338 NYGNDLAE
+338 NHGNDLAK
-346 EAAAA
+346 EAAEA
-351 WDTLHAKLTTL
+351 WKTLHAKLMTL

-386 KVNELAQK
+386 KVNEFAKK
-394 WFELSDSSKEA
+394 WFDLSESSKKA
-405 IGQIVLKIGGL
+405 IGEMILKIGGL
-416 LAAIGPVMLI
+416 LAAIGPVLLI

-433 LSPVIGVLSQIGN
+433 LSPVIGVLSQVGN
-446 GFKVLTSTFGGFGE
+446 GFK
-460 IFSSASSVIKSSL
+460 IFSNVAGNALNSFS
-473 DGLNNKFLEFTQVF
+473 DGVLNKFAKKIELSMILSGNKLAKLAPMV
-487 PKMGSK
+487 GK
-493 AIEGVNILKR
+493 AVSLANIGMQ
-503 IPAQLQS
+503 A
-510 DVGAKVYDVFDK
+510 
-522 MDFEVQEKWK
+522 
-532 SVISGI
+532 
-538 SNGGTKLGSSLG
+538 
-550 KIFGKVGQILNLF
+550 
-563 GINTTNM
+563 
-570 VSVANAAMGSLFPAA
+570 LFPAA

-592 GLGVLYSQFGDQIDK
+592 GLGLLYSKFGTQIDK
-607 LLQIAKEKG
+607 LLEVAKTKG
-616 PEIITNLGNGITEK
+616 PEIITNLGNGIANK
-630 IPEFVEKGT
+630 IPDLVNQGA
-639 TLVTHFAD
+639 TLINHFAQA
-647 TLAANIPAIMEQGV
+647 LAANLPAILTAGTNIVIALVQSVGNNAGKLIQSALLVVGSFLQGV
-661 NIISALVSSVGSN
+661 MQNLP
-674 AGRLISS
+674 RLIV
-681 AITVIGSFIGGLVT
+681 AGVTLIG
-695 AIPRLLAVGMQFLVQ
+695 Q
-710 LVQGI
+710 LIVGI
-715 VQNIPQILQTAVQIV
+715 VQNIPMLIATAGRIIAG
-730 QNFAQS
+730 FIDGLGQS
-736 LATNAPQIIMS
+736 LPQLLGSGIKII
-747 GFQLIFSLIKGII
+747 FEIIKGIVQA
-760 TNIPA
+760 IPQ
-765 IISAAWE
+765 IV
-772 IIKALAG
+772 LAG
-779 GILEAMTGV
+779 VEIVMALGKSILGALGNI
-788 AGKVASGVKGFF
+788 AGSLVSGVKGFF
-800 KNIFSPGKDE
+800 KNIFSPGKEE
-810 AESAKND
+810 ATN
-817 VGTSLDSM
+817 
-825 KFDIDTKTGEAAT
+825 TKTDVET
-838 SATENAS
+838 
-845 LAKMGFMEQ
+845 
-854 FGQMNIGVSQKL
+854 QMNGLSSTLDDMTSSLGPKFQQNANQAKIGFTSEMSMMSQETQTKL
-866 AELQANTGM
+866 QEMSNATGM
-875 SMDQIQ
+875 SMDKIVRTV
-881 QEITSKGQITKDGIT
+881 QEKGELTKGNLT
-896 ITAEE
+896 IKASE

-906 SGQTDQMAD
+906 SGQTDEMAN
-915 NMINSIT
+915 NMIDSIS

-933 GLSAKLPTDASATNQ
+933 SLSAKLPTDASATNQ

-958 NRITSSTQQANTAV
+958 NRITSSTEQANSAV

-991 AKTDTIL
+991 VKTDTIL

-1023 VTSFTSSISRINSVS
+1023 VSSFTSSISRINSVS
-1038 ISGLSN
+1038 TSGLSN
-1044 LASRF
+1044 LSSRF
-1049 SSAFNRISST
+1049 SSAFNNISAT
-1059 VTSGT
+1059 VTAGT
-1064 NKVVVSIS
+1064 NRIVVSIT

-1078 NASFSRFA
+1078 NASFSQFA
-1086 SRFIST
+1086 SRFIAT
-1092 NSNMWNKFN
+1092 NSSMWNRFN
-1101 SQSTTALNRSYT
+1101 SQSTSALNRNYS

-1119 SRLQSKFTSY
+1119 SKLQSKFTSY
-1129 ANRLKSLNNS
+1129 SNKLKSLNNS
-1139 MWNSVVSKTR
+1139 MWNAVVNKTK
-1149 QAGNSM
+1149 QAGSSM
-1155 ASAFSRACNRTT
+1155 ASGFSSACNRMTSLT
-1167 NLVSNMKSRLISI
+1167 NSMKSRLIAI
-1180 MYSCVGGMRSAGY
+1180 MNSSVGGMRSAGY

-1207 GSIMGLASSIAASVS
+1207 GYIMGLASSIAASVS

-1288 NKAMPL
+1288 SKAMPL

>member
-25 KSVEKLQT
+25 KAVEKLQT
-33 QAGKVSGVASKIGSA
+33 QAGKVSSVASKIGSA

-53 KSLTTKLTLPLGAA
+53 RSLTTKLTLPLGAA
-67 FTYAGKQFSEF
+67 FAYAGKKFADF

-89 GMTGDDLKGFGDDI
+89 GLAGNDLKAFGNDI
-103 AKMSSVIPVSTK
+103 SEMSSVIPVSTN

-120 SETAG
+120 AETAG

-168 IDVGKNIRQVGNSVV
+168 LDVGKSIRQVGNSVV

-192 EAEIMDM
+192 EAEIMNM

-249 ASGGEKLQNFAN
+249 ASGGAKLQNFAK
-261 VAGLSA
+261 VAGMSA

-273 WKSKPTEALEDL
+273 WKSKPTEALQDL
-285 MKGLDKAS
+285 MKGLDSAS

-346 EAAAA
+346 EAAKA
-351 WDTLHAKLTTL
+351 WDTLHAKLITL

-380 LKDMVD
+380 LKDIVD
-386 KVNELAQK
+386 RVNDFASK
-394 WFELSDSSKEA
+394 WYKLSDSSKKA
-405 IGQIVLKIGGL
+405 IGEMILKIGGL
-416 LAAIGPVMLI
+416 LAAIGPVLLI

-433 LSPVIGVLSQIGN
+433 LSPVIGVASQVGN
-446 GFKVLTSTFGGFGE
+446 AFKA
-460 IFSSASSVIKSSL
+460 FSNVI
-473 DGLNNKFLEFTQVF
+473 
-487 PKMGSK
+487 
-493 AIEGVNILKR
+493 
-503 IPAQLQS
+503 
-510 DVGAKVYDVFDK
+510 
-522 MDFEVQEKWK
+522 
-532 SVISGI
+532 SVISGGL
-538 SNGGTKLGSSLG
+538 SKFGPLVSKSVSL
-550 KIFGKVGQILNLF
+550 
-563 GINTTNM
+563 
-570 VSVANAAMGSLFPAA
+570 ANIAMQGLFPAA
-585 VIGIALA
+585 VIGVALV
-592 GLGVLYSQFGDQIDK
+592 GLGLLYSKFGTQIDS
-607 LLQIAKEKG
+607 LLEVAKTKG
-616 PEIITNLGNGITEK
+616 PEIITNLGNGIASK
-630 IPEFVEKGT
+630 IPDLVAKGAE
-639 TLVTHFAD
+639 LVAHLAEALNTNLPAIM
-647 TLAANIPAIMEQGV
+647 TAAANI
-661 NIISALVSSVGSN
+661 IIS
-674 AGRLISS
+674 
-681 AITVIGSFIGGLVT
+681 
-695 AIPRLLAVGMQFLVQ
+695 

-715 VQNIPQILQTAVQIV
+715 GENSDSLIGSALTIIGSLLQGLAQNMPRILVAGVLLIGQLIVGLVKNIPMIIATAGRVIAGFIDGIGQ
-730 QNFAQS
+730 A
-736 LATNAPQIIMS
+736 APKLMV
-747 GFQLIFSLIKGII
+747 GGIKLVF
-760 TNIPA
+760 
-765 IISAAWE
+765 E
-772 IIKALAG
+772 FIKAIVTSIPKIVLV
-779 GILEAMTGV
+779 GIEIVTALVKSILGALGNVVGTI
-788 AGKVASGVKGFF
+788 ASGVKGFF
-800 KNIFSPGKDE
+800 KKIFSPGKEEAKNTKSDVE
-810 AESAKND
+810 AEMNGLSSTLDDITSSLGPKFQQNANQAK
-817 VGTSLDSM
+817 VGFTSEISM
-825 KFDIDTKTGEAAT
+825 MSQETQAKLQEM
-838 SATENAS
+838 SNA
-845 LAKMGFMEQ
+845 
-854 FGQMNIGVSQKL
+854 
-866 AELQANTGM
+866 TGM
-875 SMDQIQ
+875 SMDEIVRTV
-881 QEITSKGQITKDGIT
+881 QEKGELTKGNLT
-896 ITAEE
+896 IKASE

-906 SGQTDQMAD
+906 SDQTNQMAN
-915 NMINSIT
+915 NMIDSIT

-928 NTQFD
+928 NSKFD
-933 GLSAKLPTDASATNQ
+933 GLNTKLPADATNTNE
-948 ATAGQYEDLA
+948 ATSGQYEDLA
-958 NRITSSTQQANTAV
+958 NRITSSTERANTAV

-979 NSNFEMRLGTLP
+979 NSNFESRLGTLP

-998 MNVSNSFTNAF
+998 NNVSNSFTNAF

-1023 VTSFTSSISRINSVS
+1023 ISAYSSTMAKMNSISN
-1038 ISGLSN
+1038 SGLSN
-1044 LASRF
+1044 LSSRF
-1049 SSAFNRISST
+1049 LAAFNRISAT

-1064 NKVVVSIS
+1064 NRVVVSVM

-1078 NASFSRFA
+1078 NASFAQFA
-1086 SRFIST
+1086 SRFIAT
-1092 NSNMWNKFN
+1092 NSNMWNRFN
-1101 SQSTTALNRSYT
+1101 SQSTSALNRNY
-1113 AFSSNI
+1113 ALFSSNI
-1119 SRLQSKFTSY
+1119 SKLQSKFTSY
-1129 ANRLKSLNNS
+1129 SNKLKSLNTS
-1139 MWNSVVSKTR
+1139 MWTAIVNKTR

-1155 ASAFSRACNRTT
+1155 ASGFSSACNRMTSLASSMR
-1167 NLVSNMKSRLISI
+1167 NRLISI
-1180 MYSCVGGMRSAGY
+1180 MNSSVGGMRSAGY

-1199 YSGLASTR
+1199 YSGLASTQ
-1207 GSIMGLASSIAASVS
+1207 GAIMGLAASIAYSVS

-1288 NKAMPL
+1288 SKAMPL

-1324 NFGI
+1324 SFGI

>member
-53 KSLTTKLTLPLGAA
+53 RSLTTKLTLPLGAA
-67 FTYAGKQFSEF
+67 FTYAGKKFADF

-89 GMTGDDLKGFGDDI
+89 GMAGNDLKAFGNDI
-103 AKMSSVIPVSTK
+103 SKMSSVIPVSTN

-120 SETAG
+120 AETAG

-168 IDVGKNIRQVGNSVV
+168 LDVGKSIRQVGNSVV

-249 ASGGEKLQNFAN
+249 ASGGAKLQNFAK
-261 VAGLSA
+261 VAGMSA

-273 WKSKPTEALEDL
+273 WKSKPTEALQDL
-285 MKGLDKAS
+285 MKGLDSAS

-338 NYGNDLAE
+338 NHGNDLAK
-346 EAAAA
+346 EAAEA
-351 WDTLHAKLTTL
+351 WKTLHAKLMTL

-386 KVNELAQK
+386 KVNEFAKK
-394 WFELSDSSKEA
+394 WFDLSESSKKA
-405 IGQIVLKIGGL
+405 IGEMVLKIGGL
-416 LAAIGPVMLI
+416 LAAIGPVLLI

-433 LSPVIGVLSQIGN
+433 LSPVIGVLSQVGN
-446 GFKVLTSTFGGFGE
+446 GFKT
-460 IFSSASSVIKSSL
+460 FSSVAGNALNSFS
-473 DGLNNKFLEFTQVF
+473 DGVLNKFAKKIELSMILSGNKLAKLAPMV
-487 PKMGSK
+487 GK
-493 AIEGVNILKR
+493 AVSLANIGMQ
-503 IPAQLQS
+503 A
-510 DVGAKVYDVFDK
+510 
-522 MDFEVQEKWK
+522 
-532 SVISGI
+532 
-538 SNGGTKLGSSLG
+538 
-550 KIFGKVGQILNLF
+550 
-563 GINTTNM
+563 
-570 VSVANAAMGSLFPAA
+570 LFPAA

-592 GLGVLYSQFGDQIDK
+592 GLGLLYSKFGTQIDS
-607 LLQIAKEKG
+607 LLEVTKTKG
-616 PEIITNLGNGITEK
+616 PEIITNLGNGIANK
-630 IPEFVEKGT
+630 IPDLVNQGV
-639 TLVTHFAD
+639 TLINHFAQA
-647 TLAANIPAIMEQGV
+647 LAANLPAILTAGTNIVISLVQSVGNNAGKLIQSALLVVGSFLQGV
-661 NIISALVSSVGSN
+661 MQNLP
-674 AGRLISS
+674 RLIV
-681 AITVIGSFIGGLVT
+681 AGVTLIGQLLV
-695 AIPRLLAVGMQFLVQ
+695 
-710 LVQGI
+710 GI
-715 VQNIPQILQTAVQIV
+715 VQNIPMLIATAGRIIAG
-730 QNFAQS
+730 FIDGLGQS
-736 LATNAPQIIMS
+736 LPQLLGSGIKII
-747 GFQLIFSLIKGII
+747 FEIIKGIVQA
-760 TNIPA
+760 IPQ
-765 IISAAWE
+765 IV
-772 IIKALAG
+772 LAG
-779 GILEAMTGV
+779 VEIVMTLGKSILGALGNIG
-788 AGKVASGVKGFF
+788 GKLVSGVKGFF
-800 KNIFSPGKDE
+800 KNIFSPGKEE
-810 AESAKND
+810 ATN
-817 VGTSLDSM
+817 
-825 KFDIDTKTGEAAT
+825 TKTDVETEMNGLSSTLDDIT
-838 SATENAS
+838 SSLGPKFQQNANQ
-845 LAKMGFMEQ
+845 AKIGFTSEMS
-854 FGQMNIGVSQKL
+854 MMSQETQTKL
-866 AELQANTGM
+866 QEMSNATGM
-875 SMDQIQ
+875 SMDEIVRTV
-881 QEITSKGQITKDGIT
+881 QEKGELTKGNLT
-896 ITAEE
+896 IKASE

-906 SGQTDQMAD
+906 SGQTDQMAN
-915 NMINSIT
+915 NMIDSIS
-922 RGVDGA
+922 RGVEGA

-958 NRITSSTQQANTAV
+958 NRITSSTQQANSAV

-1023 VTSFTSSISRINSVS
+1023 ISAYSSTMTKMNSISNSGLNNLSSRFTSS
-1038 ISGLSN
+1038 
-1044 LASRF
+1044 
-1049 SSAFNRISST
+1049 FNRISAT

-1064 NKVVVSIS
+1064 NKVVVSIT

-1078 NASFSRFA
+1078 NASFAQFA
-1086 SRFIST
+1086 SRFIAT
-1092 NSNMWNKFN
+1092 NSNMWNRFN
-1101 SQSTTALNRSYT
+1101 SQSTAALNRNYS

-1119 SRLQSKFTSY
+1119 SKLQSKFTSY
-1129 ANRLKSLNNS
+1129 ANKVKSLNTS
-1139 MWNSVVSKTR
+1139 MWTAVVNKTK
-1149 QAGNSM
+1149 QAGSSM
-1155 ASAFSRACNRTT
+1155 ASGFSSTCNRMISLA
-1167 NLVSNMKSRLISI
+1167 NSMRSRLISI
-1180 MYSCVGGMRSAGY
+1180 MNSSVGGMRSAGY

-1278 NSSYSDFNSN
+1278 NSSFSDFNTNS
-1288 NKAMPL
+1288 KAMPL

>member
-25 KSVEKLQT
+25 KSVEKLQN
-33 QAGKVSGVASKIGSA
+33 QAGKVSSVASKIGSA

-67 FTYAGKQFSEF
+67 FTYAGKQFADF

-89 GMTGDDLKGFGDDI
+89 GMAGKDLKGFGDDI

-154 EGAKQMARFANVMG
+154 EGALVMARFANVMG
-168 IDVGKNIRQVGNSVV
+168 LDVGKNIRQVGNAVV
-183 RLGNNFATS
+183 RLGNNFETS
-192 EAEIMDM
+192 EAEIMNM

-261 VAGLSA
+261 VAGMSA

-285 MKGLDKAS
+285 MKGLDSAS

-346 EAAAA
+346 EAAKA
-351 WDTLHAKLTTL
+351 WGTLHAKLTTL
-362 KNTFGNIAKDI
+362 KNTLGNIAKDI

-386 KVNELAQK
+386 KVNELASK
-394 WFELSDSSKEA
+394 WYQLSDSSKEA
-405 IGQIVLKIGGL
+405 IGKVILKIGGL
-416 LAAIGPVMLI
+416 LAAIGPVLLI

-433 LSPVIGVLSQIGN
+433 LSPVIGVVSQVGNAFKTATGILSNSGS
-446 GFKVLTSTFGGFGE
+446 L
-460 IFSSASSVIKSSL
+460 FSSVSDGMKNAAGSL
-473 DGLNNKFLEFTQVF
+473 GDKFLEVGSKFPAFGNKALEMYDKMSTVPGKIQSGFTSKIGQAIGSLDEKF
-487 PKMGSK
+487 GTHFQSMGSK
-493 AIEGVNILKR
+493 VRAFGGRL
-503 IPAQLQS
+503 S
-510 DVGAKVYDVFDK
+510 
-522 MDFEVQEKWK
+522 
-532 SVISGI
+532 SG
-538 SNGGTKLGSSLG
+538 LG
-550 KIFGKVGQILNLF
+550 KAGSLLSSF
-563 GINTTNM
+563 GINTGNM
-570 VSVANAAMGSLFPAA
+570 VSMANAAMGSLFPAA

-630 IPEFVEKGT
+630 IPEFVSKGAE
-639 TLVTHFAD
+639 LVSR
-647 TLAANIPAIMEQGV
+647 LAETISANIPTILTVGA
-661 NIISALVSSVGSN
+661 NIVIALVESVGNN
-674 AGRLISS
+674 AGQLIG
-681 AITVIGSFIGGLVT
+681 AAVQIIGSLLQGILQNL
-695 AIPRLLAVGMQFLVQ
+695 PRLLVAGVQ
-710 LVQGI
+710 LIGQLVSGI
-715 VQNIPQILQTAVQIV
+715 VQNIPKILQTGREAITGFISGLSQ
-730 QNFAQS
+730 A
-736 LATNAPQIIMS
+736 LPQLLSSGVKII
-747 GFQLIFSLIKGII
+747 FEIIKGIV
-760 TNIPA
+760 TNIPQVIATGAKIILELGKA
-765 IISAAWE
+765 IIGAIGTIVGTVGSA
-772 IIKALAG
+772 IG
-779 GILEAMTGV
+779 
-788 AGKVASGVKGFF
+788 GFF
-800 KNIFSPGKDE
+800 KKIFSPGKSE
-810 AESAKND
+810 AAQTNQEVTSETQSMSTNVTGIMEGLTSSVASSTSAMQSN
-817 VGTSLDSM
+817 VTSSYAGMAETMSTNFNQGVDAVTGASQNLSGIVPQDATNTSEQSATAYEQLSQRTQTAMDSM
-825 KFDIDTKTGEAAT
+825 ANSVEGSMSKISTTSTSGLQNLSTGFT
-838 SATENAS
+838 
-845 LAKMGFMEQ
+845 
-854 FGQMNIGVSQKL
+854 
-866 AELQANTGM
+866 NTFN
-875 SMDQIQ
+875 
-881 QEITSKGQITKDGIT
+881 QIT
-896 ITAEE
+896 
-901 MNTNV
+901 NTVNQGTNQV
-906 SGQTDQMAD
+906 
-915 NMINSIT
+915 INS
-922 RGVDGA
+922 V
-928 NTQFD
+928 NT
-933 GLSAKLPTDASATNQ
+933 
-948 ATAGQYEDLA
+948 
-958 NRITSSTQQANTAV
+958 
-972 TSGIDTI
+972 
-979 NSNFEMRLGTLP
+979 
-991 AKTDTIL
+991 
-998 MNVSNSFTNAF
+998 MNARVTNAF
-1009 NALGKGVDSNLQKI
+1009 SN
-1023 VTSFTSSISRINSVS
+1023 
-1038 ISGLSN
+1038 
-1044 LASRF
+1044 F
-1049 SSAFNRISST
+1049 S
-1059 VTSGT
+1059 
-1064 NKVVVSIS
+1064 
-1072 NMNNRV
+1072 
-1078 NASFSRFA
+1078 

-1092 NSNMWNKFN
+1092 NRNMWTQFTSLSQQALNKNYSSFN
-1101 SQSTTALNRSYT
+1101 SFTNKMSSRYKTFASQMRNSTN
-1113 AFSSNI
+1113 
-1119 SRLQSKFTSY
+1119 Q
-1129 ANRLKSLNNS
+1129 
-1139 MWNSVVSKTR
+1139 MWRSVVNQTR
-1149 QAGNSM
+1149 QSGNNM
-1155 ASAFSRACNRTT
+1155 AQSFANACQRT
-1167 NLVSNMKSRLISI
+1167 VSLANQLRSNLISI
-1180 MYSCVGGMRSAGY
+1180 MNSSVGGMRSAGY

-1278 NSSYSDFNSN
+1278 NSSFSDFNTNS
-1288 NKAMPL
+1288 KATPL
-1294 VINLRLGNKEFRAI
+1294 VINLRLGNNEFRAI

>member
-25 KSVEKLQT
+25 KSVEKLQN
-33 QAGKVSGVASKIGSA
+33 QANKVSSVASKIGSA

-53 KSLTTKLTLPLGAA
+53 RSLTTKLTLPLGVA
-67 FTYAGKQFSEF
+67 FTYAGKQFADF

-89 GMTGDDLKGFGDDI
+89 NMAGKDLKAFGNDI
-103 AKMSSVIPVSTK
+103 SKMSSVIPVSTN

-120 SETAG
+120 AETAG

-168 IDVGKNIRQVGNSVV
+168 LDVGKSIRQVGNSVV

-192 EAEIMDM
+192 EAEIMNM

-249 ASGGEKLQNFAN
+249 ASGGAKLQNFAK
-261 VAGLSA
+261 VAGMSA

-325 LLSEAIKQSNDAY
+325 LLSEAIKQSNNAY
-338 NYGNDLAE
+338 NHGNDLAK
-346 EAAAA
+346 EAAEA
-351 WDTLHAKLTTL
+351 WKTLHAKLTTF
-362 KNTFGNIAKDI
+362 KNTLGNIAKDI

-386 KVNELAQK
+386 KVNELASK
-394 WFELSDSSKEA
+394 WFDLSDSSKKA
-405 IGQIVLKIGGL
+405 IGEMVLKIGGL
-416 LAAIGPVMLI
+416 LAAIGPVLLI

-433 LSPVIGVLSQIGN
+433 LSPVIGVLSQVGN
-446 GFKVLTSTFGGFGE
+446 AFKM
-460 IFSSASSVIKSSL
+460 FSGSASSALNSFTGGALSSL
-473 DGLNNKFLEFTQVF
+473 AKKTELSVLT
-487 PKMGSK
+487 
-493 AIEGVNILKR
+493 A
-503 IPAQLQS
+503 
-510 DVGAKVYDVFDK
+510 GAKLA
-522 MDFEVQEKWK
+522 
-532 SVISGI
+532 
-538 SNGGTKLGSSLG
+538 KLSPMVGKAVSL
-550 KIFGKVGQILNLF
+550 
-563 GINTTNM
+563 
-570 VSVANAAMGSLFPAA
+570 ANIGMQALFPAA

-592 GLGVLYSQFGDQIDK
+592 GLGLLYSKFGTQIDK
-607 LLQIAKEKG
+607 LLEVAKTKG
-616 PEIITNLGNGITEK
+616 PEIITNLGNGIASK
-630 IPEFVEKGT
+630 IPDFVNQGA
-639 TLVTHFAD
+639 TLINHFAQA
-647 TLAANIPAIMEQGV
+647 LAANLPAILTAGTNIVIALVQSVGNNAGKLIQSALLVVGSFLQGV
-661 NIISALVSSVGSN
+661 MQNLP
-674 AGRLISS
+674 RLIV
-681 AITVIGSFIGGLVT
+681 AGVTLIG
-695 AIPRLLAVGMQFLVQ
+695 Q
-710 LVQGI
+710 LIVGI
-715 VQNIPQILQTAVQIV
+715 VQNIPMIIATAGRIIAGFIDGIGQ
-730 QNFAQS
+730 A
-736 LATNAPQIIMS
+736 APQLLGSGIKII
-747 GFQLIFSLIKGII
+747 FELIKGIVQA
-760 TNIPA
+760 IPQ
-765 IISAAWE
+765 IV
-772 IIKALAG
+772 LAG
-779 GILEAMTGV
+779 VEIVMALGKSILGALGNIG
-788 AGKVASGVKGFF
+788 GKLVSGVKGFF
-800 KNIFSPGKDE
+800 KNIFSPGKEE
-810 AESAKND
+810 ATN
-817 VGTSLDSM
+817 
-825 KFDIDTKTGEAAT
+825 TKTDVETEMSGLSSTLDDMT
-838 SATENAS
+838 SSLGPKFQQNANQ
-845 LAKMGFMEQ
+845 AKIGFTSEMS
-854 FGQMNIGVSQKL
+854 MMSQETQTKL
-866 AELQANTGM
+866 QEMSNATGM
-875 SMDQIQ
+875 SMDEIVRTV
-881 QEITSKGQITKDGIT
+881 QEKGELTKGNLT
-896 ITAEE
+896 IKASE

-906 SGQTDQMAD
+906 SGQTDQMAN

-958 NRITSSTQQANTAV
+958 NRITSSTEQANSAV

-1023 VTSFTSSISRINSVS
+1023 ISAYSSTMAKMNSISNSGLNNLSSRFTSS
-1038 ISGLSN
+1038 
-1044 LASRF
+1044 
-1049 SSAFNRISST
+1049 FNRISAI
-1059 VTSGT
+1059 VTAGT
-1064 NKVVVSIS
+1064 NRIVVSIT

-1078 NASFSRFA
+1078 NASFSQFA
-1086 SRFIST
+1086 SRFIAT
-1092 NSNMWNKFN
+1092 NSNMWNRFN
-1101 SQSTTALNRSYT
+1101 SQSISALNRNYS

-1119 SRLQSKFTSY
+1119 SKLQSKFTSY
-1129 ANRLKSLNNS
+1129 ANKVKSLNNS
-1139 MWNSVVSKTR
+1139 MWTAVVNKTR

-1155 ASAFSRACNRTT
+1155 ASGFSSACNRMTS
-1167 NLVSNMKSRLISI
+1167 LASSMRSRLISI
-1180 MYSCVGGMRSAGY
+1180 MNSSVGGMRSAGY

-1266 LSNTIKGVDTGL
+1266 LSNTIRGVDTGL
-1278 NSSYSDFNSN
+1278 SSSFSDFNTNS
-1288 NKAMPL
+1288 KEMPL

>member
-25 KSVEKLQT
+25 KAVEKLQT

-67 FTYAGKQFSEF
+67 FTYAGKQFADF

-89 GMTGDDLKGFGDDI
+89 GMAGNDLKGFGDDI
-103 AKMSSVIPVSTK
+103 AKMASVIPVSTK

-211 ITTPNVLGLATAMSS
+211 ITTPNVLGLATAMSA

-261 VAGLSA
+261 VAGMSA

-285 MKGLDKAS
+285 MKGLDSAS

-380 LKDMVD
+380 LKDIVD
-386 KVNELAQK
+386 KVNEFAKK
-394 WFELSDSSKEA
+394 WFDLSETSKKA
-405 IGQIVLKIGGL
+405 IGEMILKIGGL
-416 LAAIGPVMLI
+416 LAAVGPVLLI

-433 LSPVIGVLSQIGN
+433 LSPVIGVLSQVGN
-446 GFKVLTSTFGGFGE
+446 AFKMFSGNASSALNSFTGGALSSLAKKTELSVLT
-460 IFSSASSVIKSSL
+460 
-473 DGLNNKFLEFTQVF
+473 
-487 PKMGSK
+487 
-493 AIEGVNILKR
+493 
-503 IPAQLQS
+503 
-510 DVGAKVYDVFDK
+510 VGAKLA
-522 MDFEVQEKWK
+522 
-532 SVISGI
+532 
-538 SNGGTKLGSSLG
+538 KLSPMVGKAVSL
-550 KIFGKVGQILNLF
+550 
-563 GINTTNM
+563 
-570 VSVANAAMGSLFPAA
+570 ANIGMQALFPAA

-592 GLGVLYSQFGDQIDK
+592 GLGLLYSKFGTQIDK
-607 LLQIAKEKG
+607 LLEVAKTKG
-616 PEIITNLGNGITEK
+616 PEIITNLGNGIASK
-630 IPEFVEKGT
+630 IP
-639 TLVTHFAD
+639 TLVNQGATLINHFAQA
-647 TLAANIPAIMEQGV
+647 LAANLPAILTAGTNIVIALVQSVGNNAGKLIQSALLVVGSFLQGV
-661 NIISALVSSVGSN
+661 MQNLP
-674 AGRLISS
+674 RLIV
-681 AITVIGSFIGGLVT
+681 AGVTLIG
-695 AIPRLLAVGMQFLVQ
+695 Q
-710 LVQGI
+710 LIVGI
-715 VQNIPQILQTAVQIV
+715 VQNIPMIIATAGRIIAG
-730 QNFAQS
+730 FIDGIGQS
-736 LATNAPQIIMS
+736 APQLLGSGIKII
-747 GFQLIFSLIKGII
+747 FELIKGIVQA
-760 TNIPA
+760 IPQ
-765 IISAAWE
+765 II
-772 IIKALAG
+772 LAG
-779 GILEAMTGV
+779 VEIVMALGKSILGALGNI
-788 AGKVASGVKGFF
+788 AGSLVSGVKGFF
-800 KNIFSPGKDE
+800 KNIFSPGKEE
-810 AESAKND
+810 ATN
-817 VGTSLDSM
+817 
-825 KFDIDTKTGEAAT
+825 TKTDVETEMNSLSSTLDEMT
-838 SATENAS
+838 SSLGPKFQQNANQ
-845 LAKMGFMEQ
+845 AKVGFTSEMA
-854 FGQMNIGVSQKL
+854 MMSQETQTKL
-866 AELQANTGM
+866 QEMANATGM
-875 SMDQIQ
+875 SMDQIVRTV
-881 QEITSKGQITKDGIT
+881 QEKGELTKGNLT
-896 ITAEE
+896 IKASE

-1009 NALGKGVDSNLQKI
+1009 NALGKGVDSNLQRI
-1023 VTSFTSSISRINSVS
+1023 VSSFTSSISRINSVS
-1038 ISGLSN
+1038 TSGLSN

-1059 VTSGT
+1059 VTAGT
-1064 NKVVVSIS
+1064 NRIVVSIS

-1078 NASFSRFA
+1078 NASFSQFA
-1086 SRFIST
+1086 SRFIAT
-1092 NSNMWNKFN
+1092 NSNMWNRFN
-1101 SQSTTALNRSYT
+1101 SQSTAALNKNYS

-1119 SRLQSKFTSY
+1119 SKLQSKFTSY
-1129 ANRLKSLNNS
+1129 SSRLKSLNTS
-1139 MWNSVVSKTR
+1139 MWNAVVSKTR

-1155 ASAFSRACNRTT
+1155 ASAYSSACNRTT
-1167 NLVSNMKSRLISI
+1167 SLASSMRNRLISI
-1180 MYSCVGGMRSAGY
+1180 MNSSVGGMRSAGY

-1278 NSSYSDFNSN
+1278 NSSCSDFNSN

>member
-67 FTYAGKQFSEF
+67 FTYAGKQFSDF

-89 GMTGDDLKGFGDDI
+89 GLAGNDLKDFGNDI
-103 AKMSSVIPVSTK
+103 AKMSSVIPVSTN

-130 GKKDLLEFTRVMAEM
+130 GKKDLLEFTKVMAEM

-249 ASGGEKLQNFAN
+249 ASGGAKLQNFAK
-261 VAGLSA
+261 VAGMSA

-273 WKSKPTEALEDL
+273 WKSKPTEALQDL
-285 MKGLDKAS
+285 MKGLDSAS

-338 NYGNDLAE
+338 NNGNDLAK
-346 EAAAA
+346 EAAEA
-351 WDTLHAKLTTL
+351 WKTLHAKLMTL

-386 KVNELAQK
+386 KVNEFAKK
-394 WFELSDSSKEA
+394 WFDLSESSKKA
-405 IGQIVLKIGGL
+405 IGEMILKIGGL
-416 LAAIGPVMLI
+416 LAAIGPVLLI

-433 LSPVIGVLSQIGN
+433 LSPVIGVLSQVGN
-446 GFKVLTSTFGGFGE
+446 GFKTFSNVAGNALNSFSDGVL
-460 IFSSASSVIKSSL
+460 
-473 DGLNNKFLEFTQVF
+473 NKFAKKIELSMILSGNKLAKLAPMV
-487 PKMGSK
+487 GK
-493 AIEGVNILKR
+493 AVSLANIGMQ
-503 IPAQLQS
+503 A
-510 DVGAKVYDVFDK
+510 
-522 MDFEVQEKWK
+522 
-532 SVISGI
+532 
-538 SNGGTKLGSSLG
+538 
-550 KIFGKVGQILNLF
+550 
-563 GINTTNM
+563 
-570 VSVANAAMGSLFPAA
+570 LFPAA

-592 GLGVLYSQFGDQIDK
+592 GLGLLYSKFGTQIDS
-607 LLQIAKEKG
+607 LLEVAKTKG
-616 PEIITNLGNGITEK
+616 PEIITNLGNGIANK
-630 IPEFVEKGT
+630 IPDLVNQGA
-639 TLVTHFAD
+639 TLINHFAQA
-647 TLAANIPAIMEQGV
+647 LAANLPAILTAGTNIVIALVQSVGNNAGKLIQSALLVVGSFLQGV
-661 NIISALVSSVGSN
+661 MQNLP
-674 AGRLISS
+674 RLIV
-681 AITVIGSFIGGLVT
+681 AGVTLIGQLLV
-695 AIPRLLAVGMQFLVQ
+695 
-710 LVQGI
+710 GI
-715 VQNIPQILQTAVQIV
+715 VQNIPMLIATAGRIIAG
-730 QNFAQS
+730 FIDGLGQS
-736 LATNAPQIIMS
+736 LPQLLGSGIKII
-747 GFQLIFSLIKGII
+747 FELIKGIVQAI
-760 TNIPA
+760 PQIVLSGVEIVMALGKSILGALGNI
-765 IISAAWE
+765 
-772 IIKALAG
+772 AG
-779 GILEAMTGV
+779 SLVT
-788 AGKVASGVKGFF
+788 GVKGFF
-800 KNIFSPGKDE
+800 KNIFSPGKEE
-810 AESAKND
+810 ATN
-817 VGTSLDSM
+817 
-825 KFDIDTKTGEAAT
+825 TKTDVETEMNGLSSTLDDMT
-838 SATENAS
+838 SSLGPKFQQNANQ
-845 LAKMGFMEQ
+845 AKIGFTSEISM
-854 FGQMNIGVSQKL
+854 MSQETQTKL
-866 AELQANTGM
+866 QEMSNATGM
-875 SMDQIQ
+875 SMDEIVRTV
-881 QEITSKGQITKDGIT
+881 QEKGELTKGNLT
-896 ITAEE
+896 IKASE

-906 SGQTDQMAD
+906 SGQTDEMAN
-915 NMINSIT
+915 NMIDSIS

-958 NRITSSTQQANTAV
+958 NRITSSTQQANSAV

-1038 ISGLSN
+1038 TSGLSN
-1044 LASRF
+1044 LSSRF
-1049 SSAFNRISST
+1049 SAAFNNISAT

-1078 NASFSRFA
+1078 NASFSQFA
-1086 SRFIST
+1086 SRFIAT
-1092 NSNMWNKFN
+1092 NSSMWSRFN
-1101 SQSTTALNRSYT
+1101 AQSTAALNRSYS

-1119 SRLQSKFTSY
+1119 SKLQSKFTSY
-1129 ANRLKSLNNS
+1129 ANKVKSLNTS
-1139 MWNSVVSKTR
+1139 MWNSVVNKTK
-1149 QAGNSM
+1149 QAGSSM
-1155 ASAFSRACNRTT
+1155 ASGFSSACSRMAS
-1167 NLVSNMKSRLISI
+1167 LASSMRSRLISI
-1180 MYSCVGGMRSAGY
+1180 MNSSVGGMRSAGY

-1266 LSNTIKGVDTGL
+1266 LSNTIRGVDTGL
-1278 NSSYSDFNSN
+1278 NSSFSDFNTNS
-1288 NKAMPL
+1288 KAMPL

>member
-25 KSVEKLQT
+25 KSVEKLQS
-33 QAGKVSGVASKIGSA
+33 QAGKVSSVASKIGSA

-53 KSLTTKLTLPLGAA
+53 KSLTTKLTLPLLAVGGLGLKTAA
-67 FTYAGKQFSEF
+67 QFE
-78 ETGLVGVGKTT
+78 
-89 GMTGDDLKGFGDDI
+89 KG
-103 AKMSSVIPVSTK
+103 MSSVRAITNATGTDFTK
-115 DLLGL
+115 LKNKAL
-120 SETAG
+120 
-125 QLGIH
+125 QLG
-130 GKKDLLEFTRVMAEM
+130 ESTSF
-145 GSATNLAGE
+145 SASEVTEAMTELAKSGWTTN
-154 EGAKQMARFANVMG
+154 
-168 IDVGKNIRQVGNSVV
+168 DVLTG
-183 RLGNNFATS
+183 TS
-192 EAEIMDM
+192 GVLDAA
-199 SSRLA
+199 A
-204 ASSRLVG
+204 ASGENLNTVATIVADTISGFNMKASESGRVADVLTQAANSGTIGINDLGESFKYVGPLSRTMGFNIEEVASAL
-211 ITTPNVLGLATAMSS
+211 TAMSQS
-226 VGIEAEA
+226 
-233 GGTAM
+233 
-238 STVMTKVDKAV
+238 
-249 ASGGEKLQNFAN
+249 
-261 VAGLSA
+261 
-267 EDFAAK
+267 
-273 WKSKPTEALEDL
+273 
-285 MKGLDKAS
+285 
-293 KSGGNMNQILDMLGI
+293 GI
-308 KGVRE
+308 KGSQAGTSLRTALTNMVKPTKTMKAAMNE
-313 SNAVKSLAQNHE
+313 LGIEITNQDGSFKSLDEILSIMRNSFSGLTDDQKAYYASIIAGKEGQAG
-325 LLSEAIKQSNDAY
+325 LLSLLNMSQKEYDEISKSMKNAGGVAKETAKIMRDNLMDKLEELGGALETLAIRL
-338 NYGNDLAE
+338 GDLVIP
-346 EAAAA
+346 
-351 WDTLHAKLTTL
+351 WLTKFVEKVTNVVRAISDMSPEIQKTIL
-362 KNTFGNIAKDI
+362 KF
-373 FSIVAPA
+373 
-380 LKDMVD
+380 
-386 KVNELAQK
+386 LA
-394 WFELSDSSKEA
+394 FA
-405 IGQIVLKIGGL
+405 
-416 LAAIGPVMLI
+416 AAIGPILLI

-433 LSPVIGVLSQIGN
+433 LSPVIGVLSQVGN
-446 GFKVLTSTFGGFGE
+446 GFKT
-460 IFSSASSVIKSSL
+460 FSSVAGNSL
-473 DGLNNKFLEFTQVF
+473 KNVLIITGKVLNVFMSGLTGGVFGKFV
-487 PKMGSK
+487 K
-493 AIEGVNILKR
+493 AIQLSMILSGTELSKFAPMVEKAVSLANIGMQ
-503 IPAQLQS
+503 A
-510 DVGAKVYDVFDK
+510 
-522 MDFEVQEKWK
+522 
-532 SVISGI
+532 
-538 SNGGTKLGSSLG
+538 
-550 KIFGKVGQILNLF
+550 
-563 GINTTNM
+563 
-570 VSVANAAMGSLFPAA
+570 LFPAA

-592 GLGVLYSQFGDQIDK
+592 GLGLLYSKFGTQIDK
-607 LLQIAKEKG
+607 LLEVAKTKG

-630 IPEFVEKGT
+630 IPDFVEKGA

-647 TLAANIPAIMEQGV
+647 TLATNIPAIMEQGV

-681 AITVIGSFIGGLVT
+681 AITVIGSFINGLVT
-695 AIPRLLAVGMQFLVQ
+695 AIPRLLSVGMQFLVQ

-730 QNFAQS
+730 QNLAQS
-736 LATNAPQIIMS
+736 LAENAPQIIMS
-747 GFQLIFSLIKGII
+747 GFKLIFSLIKGII

-854 FGQMNIGVSQKL
+854 FGQMNIGVSEKL

-906 SGQTDQMAD
+906 SGQTDEMAT
-915 NMINSIT
+915 NMIDSIT

-958 NRITSSTQQANTAV
+958 NRITSSTEQANSAV

-1023 VTSFTSSISRINSVS
+1023 VSSFTSSISRINSVS
-1038 ISGLSN
+1038 TSGLSN

-1049 SSAFNRISST
+1049 SSAFNNISAT
-1059 VTSGT
+1059 VTAGT
-1064 NKVVVSIS
+1064 NRIVVSIT

-1078 NASFSRFA
+1078 NTSFSQFA
-1086 SRFIST
+1086 SRFIAT
-1092 NSNMWNKFN
+1092 NSNMWNRFN
-1101 SQSTTALNRSYT
+1101 SQSTSALNRNY
-1113 AFSSNI
+1113 ALFSSNI
-1119 SRLQSKFTSY
+1119 SKLQSKFTSY
-1129 ANRLKSLNNS
+1129 ANKLKSLNTS
-1139 MWNSVVSKTR
+1139 MWTAIVNKTR

-1155 ASAFSRACNRTT
+1155 ASGFSSACNRMTS
-1167 NLVSNMKSRLISI
+1167 LASSMRSRLISI
-1180 MYSCVGGMRSAGY
+1180 MNSSVGGMRSAGY

-1207 GSIMGLASSIAASVS
+1207 GSIMGLASSIASSVS
-1222 ARIRSALRIHSP
+1222 ARIRAALRIHSP

-1266 LSNTIKGVDTGL
+1266 LSNTIRGVDTGL
-1278 NSSYSDFNSN
+1278 SSSFSDFNTNS
-1288 NKAMPL
+1288 KEMPL

>member
-25 KSVEKLQT
+25 KAVEKLQT
-33 QAGKVSGVASKIGSA
+33 QAGKVSSVASKIGSA

-53 KSLTTKLTLPLGAA
+53 RSLTTKLTLPLGAA
-67 FTYAGKQFSEF
+67 FTYAGKQFSDF

-89 GMTGDDLKGFGDDI
+89 NMAGNDLKGFGDDI
-103 AKMSSVIPVSTK
+103 AKMSSVIPVSTN

-120 SETAG
+120 AETAG

-168 IDVGKNIRQVGNSVV
+168 LDVGKSIRQVGNSVV

-192 EAEIMDM
+192 EAEIMNM

-249 ASGGEKLQNFAN
+249 ASGGAKLQNFAK
-261 VAGLSA
+261 VAGMSA

-273 WKSKPTEALEDL
+273 WKSKPTEALQDL
-285 MKGLDKAS
+285 MKGLDSAS

-338 NYGNDLAE
+338 DHGNDLAE
-346 EAAAA
+346 EAAEA
-351 WDTLHAKLTTL
+351 WKTLHAKLMTL

-386 KVNELAQK
+386 KVNEFAKK
-394 WFELSDSSKEA
+394 WFDLSESSKKA
-405 IGQIVLKIGGL
+405 IGEMILKIGGL
-416 LAAIGPVMLI
+416 LAAIGPVLLI

-433 LSPVIGVLSQIGN
+433 LSPVIGVLSQVGN
-446 GFKVLTSTFGGFGE
+446 GFKTFSNVAGTALNSFSDGVL
-460 IFSSASSVIKSSL
+460 
-473 DGLNNKFLEFTQVF
+473 NKFAKKIELSMILSGNKLAKLAPMV
-487 PKMGSK
+487 GK
-493 AIEGVNILKR
+493 AVSLANIGMQ
-503 IPAQLQS
+503 A
-510 DVGAKVYDVFDK
+510 
-522 MDFEVQEKWK
+522 
-532 SVISGI
+532 
-538 SNGGTKLGSSLG
+538 
-550 KIFGKVGQILNLF
+550 
-563 GINTTNM
+563 
-570 VSVANAAMGSLFPAA
+570 LFPAA

-592 GLGVLYSQFGDQIDK
+592 GLGLLYSKFGTQIDK
-607 LLQIAKEKG
+607 LLEVAKTKG
-616 PEIITNLGNGITEK
+616 PEIITNLGNGIANK
-630 IPEFVEKGT
+630 IPDFVNQGA
-639 TLVTHFAD
+639 TLINHFAQA
-647 TLAANIPAIMEQGV
+647 LAANLPAILTAGTNIVIALVQSVGNNAGKLIQSALLVVGSFLQGV
-661 NIISALVSSVGSN
+661 MQNLP
-674 AGRLISS
+674 RLIV
-681 AITVIGSFIGGLVT
+681 AGVTLIG
-695 AIPRLLAVGMQFLVQ
+695 Q
-710 LVQGI
+710 LIVGI
-715 VQNIPQILQTAVQIV
+715 VQNIPMIIATAGRIIAG
-730 QNFAQS
+730 FIDGLGQS
-736 LATNAPQIIMS
+736 LPQLLGSGIKII
-747 GFQLIFSLIKGII
+747 FELIKGIVQA
-760 TNIPA
+760 IPQ
-765 IISAAWE
+765 IV
-772 IIKALAG
+772 LAG
-779 GILEAMTGV
+779 VEIVMTLGKSILGALGNI
-788 AGKVASGVKGFF
+788 AGSLVTGVKGFF
-800 KNIFSPGKDE
+800 KNIFSPGKE
-810 AESAKND
+810 EAKN
-817 VGTSLDSM
+817 
-825 KFDIDTKTGEAAT
+825 TKTDVETEMNGLSSTLDDIT
-838 SATENAS
+838 SSLGPKFQQNANQ
-845 LAKMGFMEQ
+845 AKIGFTSEMS
-854 FGQMNIGVSQKL
+854 MMSQETQTKL
-866 AELQANTGM
+866 QEMSNATGM
-875 SMDQIQ
+875 SMDEIVRTV
-881 QEITSKGQITKDGIT
+881 QEKGELTKGNLT
-896 ITAEE
+896 IKASE

-906 SGQTDQMAD
+906 SGQTDEMAN
-915 NMINSIT
+915 NMIDSIS

-958 NRITSSTQQANTAV
+958 NRITSSTEQANTAV

-998 MNVSNSFTNAF
+998 NNVSNSFTNAF

-1023 VTSFTSSISRINSVS
+1023 ISAYSSTMAKMNSISNSGLNNLSSRFTSS
-1038 ISGLSN
+1038 
-1044 LASRF
+1044 
-1049 SSAFNRISST
+1049 FNRISAT
-1059 VTSGT
+1059 VTAGT
-1064 NKVVVSIS
+1064 NRIVVSIT

-1078 NASFSRFA
+1078 NASFSQFA
-1086 SRFIST
+1086 SRFIAT
-1092 NSNMWNKFN
+1092 NSNMWNRFN
-1101 SQSTTALNRSYT
+1101 SQSTSALNRNYS

-1119 SRLQSKFTSY
+1119 SKLQSKFTSY
-1129 ANRLKSLNNS
+1129 ANKVKSLNNS
-1139 MWNSVVSKTR
+1139 MWTAVVNKTR

-1155 ASAFSRACNRTT
+1155 TSGFSSACNRMTS
-1167 NLVSNMKSRLISI
+1167 LASSMRSRLIAI
-1180 MYSCVGGMRSAGY
+1180 MNSSVGGMRSAGY

-1288 NKAMPL
+1288 SKAMPL

>member
-25 KSVEKLQT
+25 KSVEKLQS

-67 FTYAGKQFSEF
+67 FTYAGKQFADF

-261 VAGLSA
+261 VAGMSA

-293 KSGGNMNQILDMLGI
+293 KSGGNMNQILDLLGI

-338 NYGNDLAE
+338 NHGNDLAK
-346 EAAAA
+346 EAAEA
-351 WDTLHAKLTTL
+351 WKTLHAKLMTL

-386 KVNELAQK
+386 KVNEFAKK
-394 WFELSDSSKEA
+394 WFDLSESSKKA
-405 IGQIVLKIGGL
+405 IGEMVLKIGGL
-416 LAAIGPVMLI
+416 LAAIGPVLLI

-433 LSPVIGVLSQIGN
+433 LSPVIGVLSQVGN
-446 GFKVLTSTFGGFGE
+446 AFKM
-460 IFSSASSVIKSSL
+460 FSGSASSALNSFTGGALSSL
-473 DGLNNKFLEFTQVF
+473 AKKTELSVLT
-487 PKMGSK
+487 
-493 AIEGVNILKR
+493 A
-503 IPAQLQS
+503 
-510 DVGAKVYDVFDK
+510 GAKLA
-522 MDFEVQEKWK
+522 
-532 SVISGI
+532 
-538 SNGGTKLGSSLG
+538 KLSPMVGKAVSL
-550 KIFGKVGQILNLF
+550 
-563 GINTTNM
+563 
-570 VSVANAAMGSLFPAA
+570 ANIGMQALFPAA

-592 GLGVLYSQFGDQIDK
+592 GLGLLYSKFGTQIDK
-607 LLQIAKEKG
+607 LLEVAKTKG
-616 PEIITNLGNGITEK
+616 PEIITNLGNGIAQK
-630 IPEFVEKGT
+630 IPDLVNQGA
-639 TLVTHFAD
+639 TLINHFAQA
-647 TLAANIPAIMEQGV
+647 LAANLPAILTAGTNIVIALVQSVGNNAGKLIQSALLVVGSFLQGV
-661 NIISALVSSVGSN
+661 MQNLP
-674 AGRLISS
+674 RLIV
-681 AITVIGSFIGGLVT
+681 AGVTLIG
-695 AIPRLLAVGMQFLVQ
+695 Q
-710 LVQGI
+710 LIVGI
-715 VQNIPQILQTAVQIV
+715 VQNIPMIIATAGRIIAG
-730 QNFAQS
+730 FIDGIGQS
-736 LATNAPQIIMS
+736 APQLLGSGIKII
-747 GFQLIFSLIKGII
+747 FELIKGIVQA
-760 TNIPA
+760 IPQ
-765 IISAAWE
+765 IV
-772 IIKALAG
+772 LAG
-779 GILEAMTGV
+779 VEIVMALGKSILGALGNI
-788 AGKVASGVKGFF
+788 AGSLVSGVKGFF
-800 KNIFSPGKDE
+800 KNIFSPGKEE
-810 AESAKND
+810 ATN
-817 VGTSLDSM
+817 
-825 KFDIDTKTGEAAT
+825 TKTDVETEMNSLSSTLDEMT
-838 SATENAS
+838 SSLGPKFQQNANQ
-845 LAKMGFMEQ
+845 AKVGFTSEMA
-854 FGQMNIGVSQKL
+854 MMSQETQIKL
-866 AELQANTGM
+866 QEMANATGM
-875 SMDQIQ
+875 SMDQIVRTV
-881 QEITSKGQITKDGIT
+881 QEKGELTKGNLT
-896 ITAEE
+896 IKASE

-906 SGQTDQMAD
+906 SGQADQMAT
-915 NMINSIT
+915 NMIDSIS

-933 GLSAKLPTDASATNQ
+933 GLSAKLPTDASATNE
-948 ATAGQYEDLA
+948 ATSGQYEDLA
-958 NRITSSTQQANTAV
+958 NRITSSTEQANTAV

-1023 VTSFTSSISRINSVS
+1023 VTSFTSSISRINSIS
-1038 ISGLSN
+1038 TSGLSN
-1044 LASRF
+1044 LSSRF
-1049 SSAFNRISST
+1049 SAAFNNISAT
-1059 VTSGT
+1059 VTAGT
-1064 NKVVVSIS
+1064 NKVVVSIT

-1078 NASFSRFA
+1078 NASFSQFA
-1086 SRFIST
+1086 SRFIAT
-1092 NSNMWNKFN
+1092 NSNMWNRFN
-1101 SQSTTALNRSYT
+1101 SQSTSALNRNYS

-1119 SRLQSKFTSY
+1119 SKLQSKFTSY
-1129 ANRLKSLNNS
+1129 SSRLKSLNTS
-1139 MWNSVVSKTR
+1139 MWNAVVSKTR

-1155 ASAFSRACNRTT
+1155 ASAYSSACNRTT
-1167 NLVSNMKSRLISI
+1167 SLASSMRNRLISI
-1180 MYSCVGGMRSAGY
+1180 MNSSVGGMRSAGY

-1207 GSIMGLASSIAASVS
+1207 GSIMGLAASIAASVS

-1288 NKAMPL
+1288 SKAMPL

>member
-67 FTYAGKQFSEF
+67 FTYAGKQFSDF

-89 GMTGDDLKGFGDDI
+89 GLAGNDLKDFGNDI
-103 AKMSSVIPVSTK
+103 AKMSSVIPVSTN

-130 GKKDLLEFTRVMAEM
+130 GKKDLLEFTKVMAEM

-249 ASGGEKLQNFAN
+249 ASGGAKLQNFAK
-261 VAGLSA
+261 VAGMSA

-273 WKSKPTEALEDL
+273 WKSKPTEALQDL
-285 MKGLDKAS
+285 MKGLDSAS

-338 NYGNDLAE
+338 NNGNDLAK
-346 EAAAA
+346 EAAEA
-351 WDTLHAKLTTL
+351 WKTLHAKLMTL

-386 KVNELAQK
+386 KVNEFAKK
-394 WFELSDSSKEA
+394 WFDLSESSKKA
-405 IGQIVLKIGGL
+405 IGEMILKIGGL
-416 LAAIGPVMLI
+416 LAAIGPVLLI

-433 LSPVIGVLSQIGN
+433 LSPVIGVLSQVGN
-446 GFKVLTSTFGGFGE
+446 GFKTFSNVAGNALNSFSDGVL
-460 IFSSASSVIKSSL
+460 
-473 DGLNNKFLEFTQVF
+473 NKFAKKIELSMILSGNKLAKLAPMV
-487 PKMGSK
+487 GK
-493 AIEGVNILKR
+493 AVSLANIGMQ
-503 IPAQLQS
+503 A
-510 DVGAKVYDVFDK
+510 
-522 MDFEVQEKWK
+522 
-532 SVISGI
+532 
-538 SNGGTKLGSSLG
+538 
-550 KIFGKVGQILNLF
+550 
-563 GINTTNM
+563 
-570 VSVANAAMGSLFPAA
+570 LFPAA

-592 GLGVLYSQFGDQIDK
+592 GLGLLYSKFGTQIDS
-607 LLQIAKEKG
+607 LLEVAKTKG
-616 PEIITNLGNGITEK
+616 PEIITNLGNGIANK
-630 IPEFVEKGT
+630 IPDLVNQGA
-639 TLVTHFAD
+639 TLINHFAQA
-647 TLAANIPAIMEQGV
+647 LAANLPAILTAGTNIVIALVQSVGNNAGKLIQSALLVVGSFLQGV
-661 NIISALVSSVGSN
+661 MQNLP
-674 AGRLISS
+674 RLIV
-681 AITVIGSFIGGLVT
+681 AGVTLIG
-695 AIPRLLAVGMQFLVQ
+695 Q
-710 LVQGI
+710 LIVGI
-715 VQNIPQILQTAVQIV
+715 VQNIPMIIATAGRIIAG
-730 QNFAQS
+730 FIDGIGQS
-736 LATNAPQIIMS
+736 APQLLGSGIKII
-747 GFQLIFSLIKGII
+747 FELIKGIVQAI
-760 TNIPA
+760 PQIVLSGVEIVMALGKSILGALGNI
-765 IISAAWE
+765 
-772 IIKALAG
+772 AG
-779 GILEAMTGV
+779 SLVT
-788 AGKVASGVKGFF
+788 GVKGFF
-800 KNIFSPGKDE
+800 KNIFSPGKEE
-810 AESAKND
+810 ATN
-817 VGTSLDSM
+817 
-825 KFDIDTKTGEAAT
+825 TKTDVETEMNGLSSTLDDMT
-838 SATENAS
+838 SSLGPKFQQNANQ
-845 LAKMGFMEQ
+845 AKIGFTSEISM
-854 FGQMNIGVSQKL
+854 MSQETQTKL
-866 AELQANTGM
+866 QEMSNATGM
-875 SMDQIQ
+875 SMDEIVRTV
-881 QEITSKGQITKDGIT
+881 QEKGELTKGNLT
-896 ITAEE
+896 IKASE

-906 SGQTDQMAD
+906 SGQTDEMAN
-915 NMINSIT
+915 NMIDSIS
-922 RGVDGA
+922 RGVEGA

-958 NRITSSTQQANTAV
+958 NRITSSTQQANSAV

-1009 NALGKGVDSNLQKI
+1009 NALGKGVDSNLQRI
-1023 VTSFTSSISRINSVS
+1023 VSSFTSSISKINSVS
-1038 ISGLSN
+1038 TSGLSN

-1049 SSAFNRISST
+1049 SSAFNRISAT

-1078 NASFSRFA
+1078 NASFSQFA
-1086 SRFIST
+1086 SRFIAT
-1092 NSNMWNKFN
+1092 NSSMWSRFN
-1101 SQSTTALNRSYT
+1101 AQSTAALNRSYS

-1119 SRLQSKFTSY
+1119 SKLQSKFTSY
-1129 ANRLKSLNNS
+1129 ANKVKSLNTS
-1139 MWNSVVSKTR
+1139 MWNSVVNKTK
-1149 QAGNSM
+1149 QAGSSM
-1155 ASAFSRACNRTT
+1155 ASGFSSACSRMAS
-1167 NLVSNMKSRLISI
+1167 LASSMRSRLISI
-1180 MYSCVGGMRSAGY
+1180 MNSSVGGMRSAGY

-1266 LSNTIKGVDTGL
+1266 LSNTIRGVDTGL
-1278 NSSYSDFNSN
+1278 NSSFSDFNTNS
-1288 NKAMPL
+1288 KAMPL

>member
-25 KSVEKLQT
+25 KSVEKLQN
-33 QAGKVSGVASKIGSA
+33 QAGKVSSVASKIGSA

-53 KSLTTKLTLPLGAA
+53 KSLTTKLTLPLLAVGGLGLKTAA
-67 FTYAGKQFSEF
+67 KFEKGMSGVRAITNATGTDFTKLKNKALQLGESTSFSASEVT
-78 ETGLVGVGKTT
+78 EAMTELAKSGWTTNDVLTGTSGVLDAAAASGEN
-89 GMTGDDLKGFGDDI
+89 L
-103 AKMSSVIPVSTK
+103 SSVATIVADTISGFNMKASESGRVADVLTQAANSGTIGIN
-115 DLLGL
+115 DLGESFKYVGPL
-120 SETAG
+120 SRT
-125 QLGIH
+125 
-130 GKKDLLEFTRVMAEM
+130 M
-145 GSATNLAGE
+145 GFNIEEVASAL
-154 EGAKQMARFANVMG
+154 
-168 IDVGKNIRQVGNSVV
+168 
-183 RLGNNFATS
+183 
-192 EAEIMDM
+192 
-199 SSRLA
+199 
-204 ASSRLVG
+204 
-211 ITTPNVLGLATAMSS
+211 TAMS
-226 VGIEAEA
+226 
-233 GGTAM
+233 
-238 STVMTKVDKAV
+238 
-249 ASGGEKLQNFAN
+249 
-261 VAGLSA
+261 
-267 EDFAAK
+267 
-273 WKSKPTEALEDL
+273 KS
-285 MKGLDKAS
+285 
-293 KSGGNMNQILDMLGI
+293 GI
-308 KGVRE
+308 KGSQAGTSLRTALTNMLKPTKTMQAAMNE
-313 SNAVKSLAQNHE
+313 LGIEITNQDGSFKSLDEILSIMRNSFSGLTDDQKAYYASIIAGKEGQAG
-325 LLSEAIKQSNDAY
+325 LLSLLNMSQKEYDEISKSMKNAGGVAKETAKIMRDNLMDKLEELGGALETLAIRL
-338 NYGNDLAE
+338 GDLVIP
-346 EAAAA
+346 
-351 WDTLHAKLTTL
+351 WLTKFVEKITNVVRAISDMSPEMQKTIL
-362 KNTFGNIAKDI
+362 KF
-373 FSIVAPA
+373 
-380 LKDMVD
+380 
-386 KVNELAQK
+386 LA
-394 WFELSDSSKEA
+394 FA
-405 IGQIVLKIGGL
+405 
-416 LAAIGPVMLI
+416 AAIGPILTI

-433 LSPVIGVLSQIGN
+433 LSPVIGVLSQVGN
-446 GFKVLTSTFGGFGE
+446 AFKMFS
-460 IFSSASSVIKSSL
+460 SSASSALNSFTGGALSSL
-473 DGLNNKFLEFTQVF
+473 AKKTELSVLT
-487 PKMGSK
+487 
-493 AIEGVNILKR
+493 A
-503 IPAQLQS
+503 
-510 DVGAKVYDVFDK
+510 GAKLA
-522 MDFEVQEKWK
+522 
-532 SVISGI
+532 
-538 SNGGTKLGSSLG
+538 KLSPMVGKAVSL
-550 KIFGKVGQILNLF
+550 
-563 GINTTNM
+563 
-570 VSVANAAMGSLFPAA
+570 ANIGMQALFPAA

-592 GLGVLYSQFGDQIDK
+592 GLGLLYSKFGTQIDK
-607 LLQIAKEKG
+607 LLQIAKDKG
-616 PEIITNLGNGITEK
+616 PQIITNLGNGITEK
-630 IPEFVEKGT
+630 IPDFVEKGA

-647 TLAANIPAIMEQGV
+647 TLATNIPVIMEQGV

-681 AITVIGSFIGGLVT
+681 AITVIGSFINGLVT

-710 LVQGI
+710 LAQGVI
-715 VQNIPQILQTAVQIV
+715 QNIPYILQIAVQIV

-736 LATNAPQIIMS
+736 LAENAPQIIMS
-747 GFQLIFSLIKGII
+747 GFKLIFSLVKGII

-779 GILEAMTGV
+779 GILEAITGL
-788 AGKVASGVKGFF
+788 AGTVASGVKGFF

-817 VGTSLDSM
+817 VGTSLDAM

-854 FGQMNIGVSQKL
+854 FGQMNIGVSEKL
-866 AELQANTGM
+866 AQLQANTGM

-896 ITAEE
+896 ITAQE

-906 SGQTDQMAD
+906 SGQTDQMAN
-915 NMINSIT
+915 NMIDSIS

-1009 NALGKGVDSNLQKI
+1009 NALGKGVDSNLQRI
-1023 VTSFTSSISRINSVS
+1023 VSSFTSSISRINSVS
-1038 ISGLSN
+1038 TSGLSN

-1101 SQSTTALNRSYT
+1101 SQSTAALNRSYT

-1139 MWNSVVSKTR
+1139 MWSAVVSKTR
-1149 QAGNSM
+1149 QAGSSM

-1167 NLVSNMKSRLISI
+1167 NLVSNMRSRLISI

-1207 GSIMGLASSIAASVS
+1207 GSIMGLAASIAASVS

-1278 NSSYSDFNSN
+1278 NSSFSDFNN
-1288 NKAMPL
+1288 NSKAMPL

>member
-67 FTYAGKQFSEF
+67 FTYAGKQFSDF

-89 GMTGDDLKGFGDDI
+89 GLAGNDLKDFGNDI
-103 AKMSSVIPVSTK
+103 AKMSSVIPVSTN

-130 GKKDLLEFTRVMAEM
+130 GKKDLLEFTKVMAEM

-249 ASGGEKLQNFAN
+249 ASGGAKLQNFAK
-261 VAGLSA
+261 VAGMSA

-273 WKSKPTEALEDL
+273 WKSKPTEALQDL
-285 MKGLDKAS
+285 MKGLDSAS

-338 NYGNDLAE
+338 NNGNDLAK
-346 EAAAA
+346 EAAEA
-351 WDTLHAKLTTL
+351 WKTLHAKLMTL

-386 KVNELAQK
+386 KVNEFAKK
-394 WFELSDSSKEA
+394 WFDLSESSKKA
-405 IGQIVLKIGGL
+405 IGEMILKIGGL
-416 LAAIGPVMLI
+416 LAAIGPVLLI

-433 LSPVIGVLSQIGN
+433 LSPVIGVLSQVGN
-446 GFKVLTSTFGGFGE
+446 GFKTFSNVAGNALNSFSDGVL
-460 IFSSASSVIKSSL
+460 
-473 DGLNNKFLEFTQVF
+473 NKFAKKIELSMILSGNKLAKLAPMV
-487 PKMGSK
+487 GK
-493 AIEGVNILKR
+493 AVSLANIGMQ
-503 IPAQLQS
+503 A
-510 DVGAKVYDVFDK
+510 
-522 MDFEVQEKWK
+522 
-532 SVISGI
+532 
-538 SNGGTKLGSSLG
+538 
-550 KIFGKVGQILNLF
+550 
-563 GINTTNM
+563 
-570 VSVANAAMGSLFPAA
+570 LFPAA

-592 GLGVLYSQFGDQIDK
+592 GLGLLYSKFGTQIDS
-607 LLQIAKEKG
+607 LLEVAKTKG
-616 PEIITNLGNGITEK
+616 PEIITNLGNGIANK
-630 IPEFVEKGT
+630 IPDLVNQGA
-639 TLVTHFAD
+639 TLINHFAQA
-647 TLAANIPAIMEQGV
+647 LAANLPAILTAGTNIVIALVQSVGNNAGKLIQSALLVVGSFLQGV
-661 NIISALVSSVGSN
+661 MQNLP
-674 AGRLISS
+674 RLIV
-681 AITVIGSFIGGLVT
+681 AGVTLIG
-695 AIPRLLAVGMQFLVQ
+695 Q
-710 LVQGI
+710 LIVGI
-715 VQNIPQILQTAVQIV
+715 VQNIPMIIATAGRIIAG
-730 QNFAQS
+730 FIDGIGQS
-736 LATNAPQIIMS
+736 APQLLGSGIKII
-747 GFQLIFSLIKGII
+747 FELIKGIVQAI
-760 TNIPA
+760 PQIVLSGVEIVMALGKSILGALGNI
-765 IISAAWE
+765 
-772 IIKALAG
+772 AG
-779 GILEAMTGV
+779 SLVT
-788 AGKVASGVKGFF
+788 GVKGFF
-800 KNIFSPGKDE
+800 KNIFSPGKEE
-810 AESAKND
+810 ATN
-817 VGTSLDSM
+817 
-825 KFDIDTKTGEAAT
+825 TKTDVETEMNGLSSTLDDMT
-838 SATENAS
+838 SSLGPKFQQNANQ
-845 LAKMGFMEQ
+845 AKIGFTSEISM
-854 FGQMNIGVSQKL
+854 MSQETQTKL
-866 AELQANTGM
+866 QEMSNATGM
-875 SMDQIQ
+875 SMDEIVRTV
-881 QEITSKGQITKDGIT
+881 QEKGELTKGNLT
-896 ITAEE
+896 IKASE

-906 SGQTDQMAD
+906 SGQTDEMAN
-915 NMINSIT
+915 NMIDSIS
-922 RGVDGA
+922 RGVEGA

-958 NRITSSTQQANTAV
+958 NRITSSTQQANSAV

-1009 NALGKGVDSNLQKI
+1009 NALGKGVDSNLQRI
-1023 VTSFTSSISRINSVS
+1023 VSSFTSSISKINSVS
-1038 ISGLSN
+1038 TSGLSN

-1049 SSAFNRISST
+1049 SSAFNRISAT

-1078 NASFSRFA
+1078 NASFSQFA
-1086 SRFIST
+1086 SRFIAT
-1092 NSNMWNKFN
+1092 NSGMWSRFN
-1101 SQSTTALNRSYT
+1101 AQSTAALNRSYS

-1119 SRLQSKFTSY
+1119 SKLQSKFTSY
-1129 ANRLKSLNNS
+1129 ANKVKSLNTS
-1139 MWNSVVSKTR
+1139 MWNSVVNKTK
-1149 QAGNSM
+1149 QAGSSM
-1155 ASAFSRACNRTT
+1155 ASGFSSAC
-1167 NLVSNMKSRLISI
+1167 SR
-1180 MYSCVGGMRSAGY
+1180 M
-1193 NAGMGF
+1193 
-1199 YSGLASTR
+1199 AS
-1207 GSIMGLASSIAASVS
+1207 
-1222 ARIRSALRIHSP
+1222 
-1234 SRVLMNLGSYAGE
+1234 
-1247 GLAVGLE
+1247 LAV
-1254 KSKRYVNNAVDG
+1254 
-1266 LSNTIKGVDTGL
+1266 
-1278 NSSYSDFNSN
+1278 
-1288 NKAMPL
+1288 
-1294 VINLRLGNKEFRAI
+1294 
-1308 SRDITQEQ
+1308 
-1316 GKDLRLEA
+1316 DLYLL
-1324 NFGI
+1324 

>member
-25 KSVEKLQT
+25 KSVEKLQN
-33 QAGKVSGVASKIGSA
+33 QAGKVSSVASKIGSA

-67 FTYAGKQFSEF
+67 FTYAGKQFADF

-89 GMTGDDLKGFGDDI
+89 NMAGKDLKGFGDDI
-103 AKMSSVIPVSTK
+103 AKMSSVIPVSTN

-120 SETAG
+120 AETAG

-168 IDVGKNIRQVGNSVV
+168 LDVGKSIRQVGNSVV
-183 RLGNNFATS
+183 RLGNNFATN

-249 ASGGEKLQNFAN
+249 ASGGAKLQNFAK
-261 VAGLSA
+261 VAGMSA

-273 WKSKPTEALEDL
+273 WKSKPTEALQDL
-285 MKGLDKAS
+285 MKGLDSAS

-338 NYGNDLAE
+338 NHGNDLAK
-346 EAAAA
+346 EAAEA
-351 WDTLHAKLTTL
+351 WKTLHAKLMTL

-380 LKDMVD
+380 LKDIVD
-386 KVNELAQK
+386 RINEFAKK
-394 WFELSDSSKEA
+394 WFDLSESSKKA
-405 IGQIVLKIGGL
+405 IGEMILKIGGL
-416 LAAIGPVMLI
+416 LAAVGPVMLI

-433 LSPVIGVLSQIGN
+433 LSPVIGVLSQVGN
-446 GFKVLTSTFGGFGE
+446 GFKTF
-460 IFSSASSVIKSSL
+460 
-473 DGLNNKFLEFTQVF
+473 T
-487 PKMGSK
+487 
-493 AIEGVNILKR
+493 
-503 IPAQLQS
+503 
-510 DVGAKVYDVFDK
+510 
-522 MDFEVQEKWK
+522 
-532 SVISGI
+532 
-538 SNGGTKLGSSLG
+538 
-550 KIFGKVGQILNLF
+550 
-563 GINTTNM
+563 
-570 VSVANAAMGSLFPAA
+570 SVAGNALNSFSDGVLNQFAKKIELSMILSGNKLAKLAPMVGKAVSLANIGMQALFPAA

-592 GLGVLYSQFGDQIDK
+592 GLGILYSKFGTQIDK
-607 LLQIAKEKG
+607 LLEVAKTKG
-616 PEIITNLGNGITEK
+616 PEIITNLGNGIANK
-630 IPEFVEKGT
+630 IPDLVNQGA
-639 TLVTHFAD
+639 TLINHFAQA
-647 TLAANIPAIMEQGV
+647 LAVNLPAILTAGTNIVIALVQSVGNNAGKLIQSALLVVGSFLQGV
-661 NIISALVSSVGSN
+661 MQNLP
-674 AGRLISS
+674 RLIV
-681 AITVIGSFIGGLVT
+681 AGVTLIGQLLV
-695 AIPRLLAVGMQFLVQ
+695 
-710 LVQGI
+710 GI
-715 VQNIPQILQTAVQIV
+715 VQNIPMIIATAGRIIAG
-730 QNFAQS
+730 FIDSLGQS
-736 LATNAPQIIMS
+736 LPQLLGSGIKII
-747 GFQLIFSLIKGII
+747 FEIIKGIVQA
-760 TNIPA
+760 IPQ
-765 IISAAWE
+765 IV
-772 IIKALAG
+772 LAG
-779 GILEAMTGV
+779 VEIVMALGKSILGALGNIG
-788 AGKVASGVKGFF
+788 GKLVSGVKGFF
-800 KNIFSPGKDE
+800 KNIFSPGKEE
-810 AESAKND
+810 ATN
-817 VGTSLDSM
+817 
-825 KFDIDTKTGEAAT
+825 TKTDVETEMNGLSSTLDDIT
-838 SATENAS
+838 SSLGPKFQQNANQ
-845 LAKMGFMEQ
+845 AKIGFTSEMS
-854 FGQMNIGVSQKL
+854 MMSQETQTKL
-866 AELQANTGM
+866 QEMSNATGM
-875 SMDQIQ
+875 SMDEIVRTV
-881 QEITSKGQITKDGIT
+881 QEKGELTKGNLT
-896 ITAEE
+896 IKASE

-906 SGQTDQMAD
+906 SGQTDQMAN
-915 NMINSIT
+915 NMIDSIS

-958 NRITSSTQQANTAV
+958 NRITSSTQQANSAV

-998 MNVSNSFTNAF
+998 NNVSNSFTNAF

-1023 VTSFTSSISRINSVS
+1023 VSSFTSSISKINSVS
-1038 ISGLSN
+1038 TSGLSN
-1044 LASRF
+1044 LSSRF
-1049 SSAFNRISST
+1049 SSAFNNISAT
-1059 VTSGT
+1059 VTAGT
-1064 NKVVVSIS
+1064 NKVVVSVM

-1078 NASFSRFA
+1078 NASFAQFA
-1086 SRFIST
+1086 SRFIAT
-1092 NSNMWNKFN
+1092 NSNMWNRFN
-1101 SQSTTALNRSYT
+1101 SQSTSALNRNY
-1113 AFSSNI
+1113 ALFSSNI
-1119 SRLQSKFTSY
+1119 SKLQSKFTSY
-1129 ANRLKSLNNS
+1129 ANKLKSVNNS
-1139 MWNSVVSKTR
+1139 MWTAVVNKTK
-1149 QAGNSM
+1149 QAGSSM
-1155 ASAFSRACNRTT
+1155 ASGFSSACNRMTSLA
-1167 NLVSNMKSRLISI
+1167 NSMRSRLISI
-1180 MYSCVGGMRSAGY
+1180 MNSSVGGMRSAGY

-1278 NSSYSDFNSN
+1278 NSSFSDFNTNS
-1288 NKAMPL
+1288 KAMPL

>member
-25 KSVEKLQT
+25 KAVEKLQT
-33 QAGKVSGVASKIGSA
+33 QAGKVSSVASKIGSA

-53 KSLTTKLTLPLGAA
+53 RSLTTKLTLPLGAA
-67 FTYAGKQFSEF
+67 FAYAGKKFADF

-89 GMTGDDLKGFGDDI
+89 GLAGNDLKAFGNDI
-103 AKMSSVIPVSTK
+103 SEMSSVIPVSTN

-120 SETAG
+120 AETAG

-168 IDVGKNIRQVGNSVV
+168 LDVGKSIRQVGNSVV

-192 EAEIMDM
+192 EAEIMNM

-249 ASGGEKLQNFAN
+249 ASGGAKLQNFAK
-261 VAGLSA
+261 VAGMSA

-273 WKSKPTEALEDL
+273 WKSKPTEALQDL
-285 MKGLDKAS
+285 MKGLDSAS

-313 SNAVKSLAQNHE
+313 SNAVKSLAQNHK

-338 NYGNDLAE
+338 NHGNDLAK
-346 EAAAA
+346 EAAEA
-351 WDTLHAKLTTL
+351 WKTLHAKLMTL

-380 LKDMVD
+380 LKDIVD
-386 KVNELAQK
+386 RVNEFAKK
-394 WFELSDSSKEA
+394 WFDLSETSKKA
-405 IGQIVLKIGGL
+405 IGEMILKIGGL
-416 LAAIGPVMLI
+416 LAAIGPVLLI

-433 LSPVIGVLSQIGN
+433 LSPVIGVLSQVGN
-446 GFKVLTSTFGGFGE
+446 GFK
-460 IFSSASSVIKSSL
+460 IFSSVAGNSL
-473 DGLNNKFLEFTQVF
+473 KNVLSITGKVLNVLMSGLTGGVFGKFVN
-487 PKMGSK
+487 
-493 AIEGVNILKR
+493 AI
-503 IPAQLQS
+503 QLS
-510 DVGAKVYDVFDK
+510 
-522 MDFEVQEKWK
+522 MI
-532 SVISGI
+532 ISGTEL
-538 SNGGTKLGSSLG
+538 SKFAPMVEKTVSL
-550 KIFGKVGQILNLF
+550 
-563 GINTTNM
+563 
-570 VSVANAAMGSLFPAA
+570 ANIAMQGLFPAA
-585 VIGIALA
+585 VIGVALV
-592 GLGVLYSQFGDQIDK
+592 GLGLLYSKFGTQIDK
-607 LLQIAKEKG
+607 LLEVAKNKG
-616 PEIITNLGNGITEK
+616 PEIITNLGNGIANK
-630 IPEFVEKGT
+630 IPDLVNQGA
-639 TLVTHFAD
+639 TLINHFAQA
-647 TLAANIPAIMEQGV
+647 LAANLPAILTAGT
-661 NIISALVSSVGSN
+661 NIVISLVQSVGNNAGKLIQSAL
-674 AGRLISS
+674 L
-681 AITVIGSFIGGLVT
+681 VIGSFLQGVMQNL
-695 AIPRLLAVGMQFLVQ
+695 PRLIVAGVTLIGQLLV
-710 LVQGI
+710 GI
-715 VQNIPQILQTAVQIV
+715 VQNIPMLIATAGRIIAG
-730 QNFAQS
+730 FIDGLGQS
-736 LATNAPQIIMS
+736 LPQLLSSGIKII
-747 GFQLIFSLIKGII
+747 FELIKGIVQA
-760 TNIPA
+760 IPQ
-765 IISAAWE
+765 IV
-772 IIKALAG
+772 LAG
-779 GILEAMTGV
+779 VEIVMTLGKSILGALGNIG
-788 AGKVASGVKGFF
+788 GKLVSGVKGFF
-800 KNIFSPGKDE
+800 KNIFSPGKEE
-810 AESAKND
+810 ATN
-817 VGTSLDSM
+817 
-825 KFDIDTKTGEAAT
+825 TKTDVETEMSGLSSTLDDMT
-838 SATENAS
+838 SSLGSKFQQNANQ
-845 LAKMGFMEQ
+845 AKIGFTSEMS
-854 FGQMNIGVSQKL
+854 MMSQETQTKL
-866 AELQANTGM
+866 QEMSNATGM
-875 SMDQIQ
+875 SMDEIVRTV
-881 QEITSKGQITKDGIT
+881 QEKGELTKGNLT
-896 ITAEE
+896 IKASE

-906 SGQTDQMAD
+906 SGQTDEMAN
-915 NMINSIT
+915 NMIDSIT

-958 NRITSSTQQANTAV
+958 NRITSSTEQANTAV

-998 MNVSNSFTNAF
+998 NNVSNSFTNAF
-1009 NALGKGVDSNLQKI
+1009 NALGKGVDINLQKI
-1023 VTSFTSSISRINSVS
+1023 VSSFTSSISKINSVS
-1038 ISGLSN
+1038 TSGLSN
-1044 LASRF
+1044 LSSRF
-1049 SSAFNRISST
+1049 SAAFNNISAIVSA
-1059 VTSGT
+1059 GT

-1078 NASFSRFA
+1078 NASFSQFA
-1086 SRFIST
+1086 SRFIAT
-1092 NSNMWNKFN
+1092 NSNMWNRFN
-1101 SQSTTALNRSYT
+1101 AQSTAALSRNYS
-1113 AFSSNI
+1113 AFSSSI
-1119 SRLQSKFTSY
+1119 SKLQSKFTSY
-1129 ANRLKSLNNS
+1129 ANKVKSLNTS
-1139 MWNSVVSKTR
+1139 MWTAVVNKTK
-1149 QAGNSM
+1149 QAGSSM
-1155 ASAFSRACNRTT
+1155 ASGFASACNRMTSLA
-1167 NLVSNMKSRLISI
+1167 NSMRSRLIAI
-1180 MYSCVGGMRSAGY
+1180 MNSSVGGMRSAGY

-1266 LSNTIKGVDTGL
+1266 LSNSIKGVDTGL
-1278 NSSYSDFNSN
+1278 NSSYSDFNN
-1288 NKAMPL
+1288 NSKAMPL